1 MQIMAKGVLNNIDLG
16 EQTPNLS
23 YEGIQ
28 KFNPIQRQVPK
39 MGTLKKVL
47 SASKESESVSPYKKS
62 APKPVEIKTAK
73 PSMLPVEQVSPIT
86 TNVLEPVTRISE
98 PAAPVIQTATPSPIP
113 VASKP
118 MITEDVLSPIQTI
131 SQEDNAK
138 VRTAVKNLADRAYS
152 GEKTPL
158 YPRDVYENDI
168 RKGILEGDLSTYEDE
183 QGNLSVK
190 RNAPGLMVG
199 VWEGQKLISEN
210 IKQAANY
217 YVASQ
222 DEKIK
227 ILEEERMISSMQPMQ
242 ETSTGSEIGQ
252 IGGNIVGQVLLA
264 QAPRLIPYVGPLLGS
279 AISSTYMGAM
289 QAYNSEKE
297 AYNLARDNN
306 LNEFEAYDVAEKGR
320 STYYATGVAENFV
333 SALVGARVGSAF
345 KATASGA
352 SKGFGEAV
360 KRFAKTTGTK
370 SLEVGLD
377 SSVAAIASAIRDA
390 KTEETT
396 GEDLDI
402 LDRALENAKMEAY
415 AGGAMAV
422 LGSAYGA
429 GSKAVP
435 KWLKSQ
441 AINMAS
447 TMEEPTLVN
456 TVDNMKREGQLDQ
469 AQADQLLLD
478 IKNWNTTTESNIDV
492 PAEKAG
498 VINGLTTK
506 KQGLIDKLKTADESS
521 VPAIQAEVASI
532 DTQIAEARNNP
543 DLLAGEVDDLTGETL
558 IPKET
563 TIQAELPIV
572 EVDKIIKQKAKEST
586 EDVAN
591 AASLVFKDAGYHV
604 GELPGKSDYLQPG
617 YYGEQ
622 PYTGYYFVSNPS
634 QVVGRDSRFGKP
646 GEFRIVDFSKYNMY
660 KPGTEE
666 YWETKS
672 YLKKF
677 VQDSDNFDKAY
688 EDFIKNLKLSP
699 VLKRAINDYN
709 TPKQINSEL
718 YKLEK
723 ALETVK
729 SNREFEQINNRI
741 EELDNQLRELKGKDS
756 FKENL
761 KEELDSYN
769 KKGWDKNQYGDESK
783 ERFETIILKML
794 GYEGVD
800 VRGLKE
806 EKGTGSPDRFSE
818 GSVIFDLKPETV
830 ETLPGAYEKAKLS
843 GSNPDLVN
851 KLETI
856 IKPKE
861 DATQTTQEQ
870 QQGGIPE
877 GNVSQRQRAEGE
889 QDQAT
894 NEPDNRNRPV
904 TGETQQEVTRP
915 EVFSTQEQKNVFEK
929 MRDAAEKQYAKNAED
944 SRGATQKA
952 INILKNSDFYKKLDK
967 NDREPYIAEATKYFS
982 GISQTAPAV
991 TKVLGTMQPNK
1002 ITVNEMTALKRLLR
1016 FGEKSANTAFDF
1028 AKNKRIEISQ
1038 GLKQLET
1045 RGKIG
1050 AKQFTSIL
1058 AKYDK
1063 VNLKNPESIDRFVTY
1078 VSKVISDATFA
1089 DKLSEAQRLRGLIK
1103 RAASIKTTQANL
1115 SSVARQF
1122 ASINPLN
1129 VQDIGEYSKLASTV
1143 LEGVKSSRSTT
1154 DLVVKFNQAFSAPE
1168 IKSYTDKQKAFIETE
1183 AKNKKLADY
1192 QYLVDS
1198 GVLSGE
1204 MSLDEMDTLIND
1216 IESEVETAPLKD
1228 KERYVKAYV
1237 KERFDTLIA
1246 FAKDL
1251 LDKGQDEFGVISDKK
1266 ISDADKKSVSQV
1278 LGIDITRLPLSDAYR
1293 VIESLDNFITNGETY
1308 GLDDILGRYEGNIK
1322 GDKLGQTFKK
1332 ARPLSLFGSKDIGT
1346 FVAKQIE
1353 TLPMVIYKMFR
1364 TDVATAKFLRESG
1377 IQSLFN
1383 NKNTAK
1389 LKANTMLNNFI
1400 KQFEGKK
1407 ANGTD
1412 YNDAQNTVEQGIL
1425 SFLRRNKGGS
1435 PAEVQALFETRKGLI
1450 QQGIDNLFSSGV
1462 DEDINK
1468 AELYQKVFDKVA
1480 KESNNITEVENNVDA
1495 VNKEVVDYWTNRWAE
1510 NYEDLRGVS
1519 KSIYRQELD
1528 QDKAYNPDSYRKISK
1543 EQTQEDIDNYDPFN
1557 NSGFSFNYEGNIPKK
1572 MNGTLIKQKGIET
1585 MPEGKYLDL
1594 NFVSNSYKAMQS
1606 ALTDIYTAKDVR
1618 TVKSMLD
1625 SDGLKKVINSK
1636 DLAVL
1641 KEKVA
1646 LYVKRSRNMD
1656 AIDYDELS
1664 KLSKRLSDI
1673 NRFITSAS
1681 LGSLKQPIG
1690 QTFPLAIKT
1699 LIGAGR
1705 FDLADAAS
1713 ITANIYLGIDSP
1725 VNRFL
1730 NESGYGISV
1739 RGIES
1744 VANLQELSTLLSKT
1758 GGNIEKIG
1766 DLLNK
1771 RNDRVLKLLLSNP
1784 DAIIARASWLSYYKA
1799 ELKAKGKDISNID
1812 WDTHEIDTEAA
1823 DIAQVNVDTQQNVS
1837 DADMQGKFM
1846 GSRKSA
1852 TALMRNIVM
1861 PFSGFIMN
1869 SKAKMQADANTLIS
1883 KVATSQEKLKAF
1895 RSMTGQFAEIAFY
1908 SVISSGATLAV
1919 KIAISEVFGG
1929 EESEREREKRAITM
1943 KKSLYTNL
1951 VDDGLSPL
1959 PPMANNAIN
1968 AGVNGILD
1976 YFNADEP
1983 EETKIRLYQGTNK
1996 STLENMTESA
2006 GMLGI
2011 GARKAIDF
2019 GTSLSYATKG
2029 EVKSNFAGKE
2039 SIKYLSPEEKEMA
2052 AIGAVMQFLYLSRL
2066 VPIAEFG
2073 SMANNINRLV
2083 EKRALTEKQQDIK
2096 DLVGELAAETDGTK
2110 VDGKSVSDAISRAA
2124 NFKDPEQRAR
2134 YILGLR
2140 DKYGADVIEKMYP
2153 LLEESKILNAGTAAN
2168 MRAIL
2173 DKKPE
2178 EIKFSRLFSYTKQ
2191 DARVQKLLE
2200 LRNSYPNKQDFYDN
2214 LKWAF
2219 QFNILNE
2226 EGLSLLYDKLETI
2239 KDFTDEEF
2247 DMLVASVEE

>member
-1 MQIMAKGVLNNIDLG
+1 MAKGVLNNIDLG

-86 TNVLEPVTRISE
+86 TNVLEPVTRINE
-98 PAAPVIQTATPSPIP
+98 TAAPAIQTSIPAPAP

-118 MITEDVLSPIQTI
+118 IVTEDVLSPIQTI
-131 SQEDNAK
+131 SQEDNTK

-152 GEKTPL
+152 GDKTPL

-199 VWEGQKLISEN
+199 VWEGQKSVAEN
-210 IKQAANY
+210 MRKASKY
-217 YVASQ
+217 YTASPE
-222 DEKIK
+222 EKSK
-227 ILEEERMISSMQPMQ
+227 LLEEERMVDAMQPMQ
-242 ETSTGSEIGQ
+242 ETSTGSQIGQ
-252 IGGNIVGQVLLA
+252 VSGNIIGQVVLG
-264 QAPRLIPYVGPLLGS
+264 QAPRLIPYIGPLVGS
-279 AISSTYMGAM
+279 AISATYMGAM
-289 QAYNSEKE
+289 QAYDSEKE
-297 AYNLARDNN
+297 AYNLARDSG
-306 LNEFEAYDVAEKGR
+306 LDEFDAYDVAEKGR
-320 STYYATGVAENFV
+320 GTYYTTGVAENFV

-360 KRFAKTTGTK
+360 KRFAATTGNK

-377 SSVAAIASAIRDA
+377 ASVAAIASAVRDL

-396 GEDLDI
+396 GQDLAVI
-402 LDRALENAKMEAY
+402 DRALENAKMEAY

-441 AINMAS
+441 SLNMAS
-447 TMEEPTLVN
+447 TMEQPTLIN
-456 TVDNMKREGQLDQ
+456 TVDNMKRDGQLDQ
-469 AQADQLLLD
+469 AQADQLLQD
-478 IKNWNTTTESNIDV
+478 VQNWNTTTESNIDV

-506 KQGLIDKLKTADESS
+506 KQGLLDKLKTADESS
-521 VPAIQAEVASI
+521 APAIQAEIATI

-543 DLLAGEVDDLTGETL
+543 DLLAGEVDDLTG
-558 IPKET
+558 
-563 TIQAELPIV
+563 
-572 EVDKIIKQKAKEST
+572 
-586 EDVAN
+586 
-591 AASLVFKDAGYHV
+591 
-604 GELPGKSDYLQPG
+604 QP
-617 YYGEQ
+617 
-622 PYTGYYFVSNPS
+622 
-634 QVVGRDSRFGKP
+634 
-646 GEFRIVDFSKYNMY
+646 
-660 KPGTEE
+660 
-666 YWETKS
+666 
-672 YLKKF
+672 L
-677 VQDSDNFDKAY
+677 
-688 EDFIKNLKLSP
+688 
-699 VLKRAINDYN
+699 
-709 TPKQINSEL
+709 TPKIQ
-718 YKLEK
+718 
-723 ALETVK
+723 T
-729 SNREFEQINNRI
+729 
-741 EELDNQLRELKGKDS
+741 
-756 FKENL
+756 
-761 KEELDSYN
+761 
-769 KKGWDKNQYGDESK
+769 
-783 ERFETIILKML
+783 
-794 GYEGVD
+794 
-800 VRGLKE
+800 
-806 EKGTGSPDRFSE
+806 
-818 GSVIFDLKPETV
+818 
-830 ETLPGAYEKAKLS
+830 
-843 GSNPDLVN
+843 
-851 KLETI
+851 
-856 IKPKE
+856 
-861 DATQTTQEQ
+861 DATTTTQEQ
-870 QQGGIPE
+870 QQE
-877 GNVSQRQRAEGE
+877 GAAVSNISQYQGAES
-889 QDQAT
+889 QQAQTT
-894 NEPDNRNRPV
+894 NEADNSNRV
-904 TGETQQEVTRP
+904 ISSETQQEITRP
-915 EVFSTQEQKNVFEK
+915 EVFSTQDQKNVFEK

-982 GISQTAPAV
+982 GLSEKAPAV

-1028 AKNKRIEISQ
+1028 AKNKRIEISK

-1058 AKYDK
+1058 SKYDK

-1078 VSKVISDATFA
+1078 VSKVISDATFV

-1115 SSVARQF
+1115 SSVAKQF

-1204 MSLDEMDTLIND
+1204 MSLDEMDALIND

-1237 KERFDTLIA
+1237 KERFDSLIA

-1251 LDKGQDEFGVISDKK
+1251 LDKGQDDFGVISDKK
-1266 ISDADKKSVSQV
+1266 ISDTDKKAVSQV

-1322 GDKLGQTFKK
+1322 GDKIGQTTKK

-1353 TLPMVIYKMFR
+1353 TLPMVVYKMFR

-1389 LKANTMLNNFI
+1389 LKANTMLNNFV

-1425 SFLRRNKGGS
+1425 AFLRRNKGGS
-1435 PAEVQALFETRKGLI
+1435 PREVQALFETRKGLI
-1450 QQGIDNLFSSGV
+1450 QQGIDNLVSSGV
-1462 DEDINK
+1462 DEDVKK
-1468 AELYQKVFDKVA
+1468 AELYQQVFNKVA
-1480 KESNNITEVENNVDA
+1480 KESKNISDVEANVDD
-1495 VNKEVVDYWTNRWAE
+1495 VNKQVVDYWTERWAE

-1528 QDKAYNPDSYRKISK
+1528 QDKGYNPDSYRNISK
-1543 EQTQEDIDNYDPFN
+1543 EDTQVDIDNYDPFN

-1572 MNGTLIKQKGIET
+1572 MNGTLIKQKGIEI
-1585 MPEGKYLDL
+1585 MPGGKYLDL
-1594 NFVSNSYKAMQS
+1594 NFVSNSYKSMQS

-1664 KLSKRLSDI
+1664 KLSKRLANI

-1705 FDLADAAS
+1705 FDLGDAVS
-1713 ITANIYLGIDSP
+1713 ITASIYSGVDSP

-1771 RNDRVLKLLLSNP
+1771 RNDRVLRLLLSNP
-1784 DAIIARASWLSYYKA
+1784 DAIIARASWLSYYKNA
-1799 ELKAKGKDISNID
+1799 LKAKGKDISNID

-1846 GSRKSA
+1846 GSKKSA
-1852 TALMRNIVM
+1852 TSLARNILM

-1883 KVATSQEKLKAF
+1883 KVATSQDKVKAF
-1895 RSMTGQFAEIAFY
+1895 RSMTGQFAEIGLY
-1908 SVISSGATLAV
+1908 SLITSMATQGIKVAV
-1919 KIAISEVFGG
+1919 SEIFGG

-1959 PPMANNAIN
+1959 PPMANVPIN
-1968 AGVNGILD
+1968 ALLNSIYE
-1976 YFNADEP
+1976 YFNPNEP
-1983 EETKIRLYQGTNK
+1983 EETKIRLYEGTNK
-1996 STLENMTESA
+1996 SILENMTESA

-2039 SIKYLSPEEKEMA
+2039 SIKYLSPEEREMA

-2110 VDGKSVSDAISRAA
+2110 VDGKSISDAVSRAA

-2134 YILGLR
+2134 YILGLQE
-2140 DKYGADVIEKMYP
+2140 KYGADAVEKMYP
-2153 LLEESKILNAGTAAN
+2153 LLEESKILNGATAAN
-2168 MRAIL
+2168 MAAIM
-2173 DKKPE
+2173 DGSPE
-2178 EIKFSRLFSYTKQ
+2178 LIKFSRLFSYTKQ
-2191 DARVQKLLE
+2191 DARVQRLLE
-2200 LRNSYPNKQDFYDN
+2200 LRMSYPNKQDFYDN

-2226 EGLSLLYDKLETI
+2226 EGLVSLADKLETI

>member
-1 MQIMAKGVLNNIDLG
+1 MAKGVLNNIDLG
-16 EQTPNLS
+16 EQTPNIS

-86 TNVLEPVTRISE
+86 TNVLEPVTRMSE
-98 PAAPVIQTATPSPIP
+98 PAAPPIKTATPAPVP
-113 VASKP
+113 VAKKP
-118 MITEDVLSPIQTI
+118 IVTEDVLSPIQTI

-199 VWEGQKLISEN
+199 VWEGQKSVAEGIRNAS
-210 IKQAANY
+210 KY
-217 YVASQ
+217 YTASPE
-222 DEKIK
+222 EKTK
-227 ILEEERMISSMQPMQ
+227 MLEEDRMVQGMQPI
-242 ETSTGSEIGQ
+242 EEASTGTQIGQ
-252 IGGNIVGQVLLA
+252 TAGNIVGQVVLG
-264 QAPRLIPYVGPLLGS
+264 QAPRLIPFIGPLVGS
-279 AISSTYMGAM
+279 AISATYMGAM
-289 QAYNSEKE
+289 QAYDSEKE
-297 AYNLARDNN
+297 AYNLARDSG
-306 LNEFEAYDVAEKGR
+306 LNEFDAYDVAEKGR
-320 STYYATGVAENFV
+320 NTYYTTGVAENFV

-360 KRFAKTTGTK
+360 KRFAATTGNK

-377 SSVAAIASAIRDA
+377 ASVAAIASAVRDL

-396 GEDLDI
+396 GQDLAVI
-402 LDRALENAKMEAY
+402 DRALENAKMEAY

-441 AINMAS
+441 ALNMAS
-447 TMEEPTLVN
+447 TMEQPTFINV
-456 TVDNMKREGQLDQ
+456 VDNMKRDGELDQ
-469 AQADQLLLD
+469 AQADQLLQD
-478 IKNWNTTTESNIDV
+478 VQNWNTTIEANIDV
-492 PAEKAG
+492 PAEKSG
-498 VINGLTTK
+498 VINGLITK
-506 KQGLIDKLKTADESS
+506 KQALLENFKTADASS
-521 VPAIQAEVASI
+521 RPAIQSALESVES
-532 DTQIAEARNNP
+532 QIAEARNNP
-543 DLLAGEVDDLTGETL
+543 DLLAGEVDDLTGQPLT
-558 IPKET
+558 PQ
-563 TIQAELPIV
+563 IQ
-572 EVDKIIKQKAKEST
+572 T
-586 EDVAN
+586 
-591 AASLVFKDAGYHV
+591 
-604 GELPGKSDYLQPG
+604 
-617 YYGEQ
+617 
-622 PYTGYYFVSNPS
+622 
-634 QVVGRDSRFGKP
+634 
-646 GEFRIVDFSKYNMY
+646 
-660 KPGTEE
+660 
-666 YWETKS
+666 
-672 YLKKF
+672 
-677 VQDSDNFDKAY
+677 
-688 EDFIKNLKLSP
+688 
-699 VLKRAINDYN
+699 
-709 TPKQINSEL
+709 
-718 YKLEK
+718 
-723 ALETVK
+723 
-729 SNREFEQINNRI
+729 
-741 EELDNQLRELKGKDS
+741 
-756 FKENL
+756 
-761 KEELDSYN
+761 
-769 KKGWDKNQYGDESK
+769 
-783 ERFETIILKML
+783 
-794 GYEGVD
+794 
-800 VRGLKE
+800 
-806 EKGTGSPDRFSE
+806 
-818 GSVIFDLKPETV
+818 
-830 ETLPGAYEKAKLS
+830 
-843 GSNPDLVN
+843 
-851 KLETI
+851 
-856 IKPKE
+856 
-861 DATQTTQEQ
+861 DATTTTQEQ
-870 QQGGIPE
+870 QQEGGTESNI
-877 GNVSQRQRAEGE
+877 SQRQGTESE

-894 NEPDNRNRPV
+894 NESDNRNRPV
-904 TGETQQEVTRP
+904 IGETQQEVIP
-915 EVFSTQEQKNVFEK
+915 ELFNTTEGQRVFEE
-929 MRDAAEKQYAKNAED
+929 MRGIVSKTNFRQGNKKIAKKNAE
-944 SRGATQKA
+944 S
-952 INILKNSDFYKKLDK
+952 NIENYLKGTKFYENA
-967 NDREPYIAEATKYFS
+967 NDVQREQMLRDAKKYFFDTRFKS
-982 GISQTAPAV
+982 SPAV
-991 TKVLGTMQPNK
+991 TKLLVELQPNK

-1016 FGEKSANTAFDF
+1016 FGQESANTAFNF

-1115 SSVARQF
+1115 SSVAKQF

-1129 VQDIGEYSKLASTV
+1129 VQDIGEYSKLAATV
-1143 LEGVKSSRSTT
+1143 LEGVKSSRSTA

-1204 MSLDEMDTLIND
+1204 MSLDEMDALIND
-1216 IESEVETAPLKD
+1216 IEANPKEAPLKD

-1251 LDKGQDEFGVISDKK
+1251 LEKGQDEFGVMSDKK
-1266 ISDADKKSVSQV
+1266 ISDADKKSVSEV

-1293 VIESLDNFITNGETY
+1293 VIESLDNFIANGETY

-1364 TDVATAKFLRESG
+1364 TDVGTAKFLRESG
-1377 IQSLFN
+1377 LQSLFN

-1389 LKANTMLNNFI
+1389 LKANTMLNDFI

-1407 ANGTD
+1407 ANGTN

-1425 SFLRRNKGGS
+1425 AFLRRNKGGS
-1435 PAEVQALFETRKGLI
+1435 PREVQALFDTRKALI
-1450 QQGIDNLFSSGV
+1450 QQGIDNLLSSGV
-1462 DEDINK
+1462 DEDVKK
-1468 AELYQKVFDKVA
+1468 AELYQQIFDKVA
-1480 KESNNITEVENNVDA
+1480 KDSKNISDVEANVDD
-1495 VNKEVVDYWTNRWAE
+1495 VNKQVVDYWTERWAE

-1528 QDKAYNPDSYRKISK
+1528 QDKGYNPDSYRNISK
-1543 EQTQEDIDNYDPFN
+1543 EDTQVDIDNYDPFN

-1572 MNGTLIKQKGIET
+1572 MNGTLIKQKGVEA

-1594 NFVSNSYKAMQS
+1594 NFVSNSYKSMQS

-1625 SDGLKKVINSK
+1625 SDGIKKVINSK

-1664 KLSKRLSDI
+1664 KLSKRLADV

-1705 FDLADAAS
+1705 FDLGDAVS
-1713 ITANIYLGIDSP
+1713 ITASIYSGVDSP
-1725 VNRFL
+1725 VNKFL

-1771 RNDRVLKLLLSNP
+1771 RNDKVLKLLLSNP
-1784 DAIIARASWLSYYKA
+1784 DAIIARASWLSYYKNA
-1799 ELKAKGKDISNID
+1799 LKAKGKDISNID

-1846 GSRKSA
+1846 GSKKSA
-1852 TALMRNIVM
+1852 TSLARNILM

-1883 KVATSQEKLKAF
+1883 KVATSQDKVKAF
-1895 RSMTGQFAEIAFY
+1895 RSMTGQFAEIGLY
-1908 SVISSGATLAV
+1908 SLITSMATQGIKAAV
-1919 KIAISEVFGG
+1919 SEIFGG

-1959 PPMANNAIN
+1959 PPMANVPIN
-1968 AGVNGILD
+1968 ALLNSIYE
-1976 YFNADEP
+1976 YFNPNEP
-1983 EETKIRLYQGTNK
+1983 EETKIRLYEGTNK

-2083 EKRALTEKQQDIK
+2083 EKRALTEKQQVTK
-2096 DLVGELAAETDGTK
+2096 DLVGEMAAEIDATK

-2134 YILGLR
+2134 YILGLQE
-2140 DKYGADVIEKMYP
+2140 KYGAETVEKMYP
-2153 LLEESKILNAGTAAN
+2153 LLEESKILNGPTAAN
-2168 MRAIL
+2168 MAAIM
-2173 DKKPE
+2173 DGSPE
-2178 EIKFSRLFSYTKQ
+2178 LLKFSRLFSYTKQ
-2191 DARVQKLLE
+2191 DARIQRLLE
-2200 LRNSYPNKQDFYDN
+2200 LRNSYPNKQDFYNN

-2219 QFNILNE
+2219 RFKLLNE
-2226 EGLSLLYDKLETI
+2226 EGLVSLADKLETI

>member
-1 MQIMAKGVLNNIDLG
+1 MAKGVLNNIDLG
-16 EQTPNLS
+16 EQSPNVS

-28 KFNPIQRQVPK
+28 QFNPIQRQKPK

-86 TNVLEPVTRISE
+86 TNVLEPVTRMSE
-98 PAAPVIQTATPSPIP
+98 PAAPPIKTATPAPVPVVQKPI
-113 VASKP
+113 V
-118 MITEDVLSPIQTI
+118 TEDVLSPIQTI
-131 SQEDNAK
+131 SQEDNAR

-199 VWEGQKLISEN
+199 VWEGQKSVAEGIRNAS
-210 IKQAANY
+210 KY
-217 YVASQ
+217 YTASPE
-222 DEKIK
+222 EKTK
-227 ILEEERMISSMQPMQ
+227 MLEEDRMVQGMQPMQ
-242 ETSTGSEIGQ
+242 EESTGTQIGQ
-252 IGGNIVGQVLLA
+252 TAGNIVGQVVLG
-264 QAPRLIPYVGPLLGS
+264 QAPRLIPFIGPLVGS

-289 QAYNSEKE
+289 QAYDSEKE
-297 AYNLARDNN
+297 AYNLARDSG
-306 LNEFEAYDVAEKGR
+306 LNEFDAYDVAEKGR
-320 STYYATGVAENFV
+320 NTYYTTGVAENFV

-360 KRFAKTTGTK
+360 KRFAATTGNK

-377 SSVAAIASAIRDA
+377 ASVAAIASAVRDL

-396 GEDLDI
+396 GQDLAV

-429 GSKAVP
+429 SSKAVP

-441 AINMAS
+441 ALNMAS
-447 TMEEPTLVN
+447 TMEQPTFVN
-456 TVDNMKREGQLDQ
+456 AVDNLKRDGALDQ
-469 AQADQLLLD
+469 AQADQLLQD
-478 IKNWNTTTESNIDV
+478 VQNWNTTTASNIDV

-506 KQGLIDKLKTADESS
+506 KQGLLDKLKTADQSS
-521 VPAIQAEVASI
+521 APAIQAEIASI

-543 DLLAGEVDDLTGETL
+543 DLLAGEVDDLTGQPLT
-558 IPKET
+558 PQ
-563 TIQAELPIV
+563 IQA
-572 EVDKIIKQKAKEST
+572 
-586 EDVAN
+586 
-591 AASLVFKDAGYHV
+591 
-604 GELPGKSDYLQPG
+604 
-617 YYGEQ
+617 
-622 PYTGYYFVSNPS
+622 
-634 QVVGRDSRFGKP
+634 
-646 GEFRIVDFSKYNMY
+646 
-660 KPGTEE
+660 
-666 YWETKS
+666 
-672 YLKKF
+672 
-677 VQDSDNFDKAY
+677 
-688 EDFIKNLKLSP
+688 
-699 VLKRAINDYN
+699 
-709 TPKQINSEL
+709 
-718 YKLEK
+718 
-723 ALETVK
+723 
-729 SNREFEQINNRI
+729 
-741 EELDNQLRELKGKDS
+741 
-756 FKENL
+756 
-761 KEELDSYN
+761 
-769 KKGWDKNQYGDESK
+769 
-783 ERFETIILKML
+783 
-794 GYEGVD
+794 
-800 VRGLKE
+800 
-806 EKGTGSPDRFSE
+806 
-818 GSVIFDLKPETV
+818 
-830 ETLPGAYEKAKLS
+830 
-843 GSNPDLVN
+843 
-851 KLETI
+851 
-856 IKPKE
+856 
-861 DATQTTQEQ
+861 DATTTTQEQ
-870 QQGGIPE
+870 QQEGGTESNI
-877 GNVSQRQRAEGE
+877 SQRQGAEGQ

-894 NEPDNRNRPV
+894 NEADNRNRPV
-904 TGETQQEVTRP
+904 ISETQQEVTRP
-915 EVFSTQEQKNVFEK
+915 EIFSTQEQKNVFEK
-929 MRDAAEKQYAKNAED
+929 MRNAAEKQYAKNEAD

-952 INILKNSDFYKKLDK
+952 INILKNSQFYKNLDG
-967 NDREPYIAEATKYFS
+967 NDREAYIREATKYFAGS
-982 GISQTAPAV
+982 LKAAPAV

-1016 FGEKSANTAFDF
+1016 FGQQSANTAFDF
-1028 AKNKRIEISQ
+1028 AKNKRIEISK

-1089 DKLSEAQRLRGLIK
+1089 DKLSEAQRLRALIK

-1115 SSVARQF
+1115 SSVAKQF

-1204 MSLDEMDTLIND
+1204 MSLDEMDALIND
-1216 IESEVETAPLKD
+1216 IESEAETAPLKD

-1251 LDKGQDEFGVISDKK
+1251 LEKGQDEFGVISDKN
-1266 ISDADKKSVSQV
+1266 ISDTDKKAVSQV

-1322 GDKLGQTFKK
+1322 GDKLGQNTKK

-1377 IQSLFN
+1377 LQSLFN

-1389 LKANTMLNNFI
+1389 LKANTMLNDFV

-1425 SFLRRNKGGS
+1425 AFLRRNKGGS
-1435 PAEVQALFETRKGLI
+1435 PREVQALFETRKALI
-1450 QQGIDNLFSSGV
+1450 QQGIDNLLSSGV
-1462 DEDINK
+1462 DEDVKK
-1468 AELYQKVFDKVA
+1468 AELYQQVFDKVA
-1480 KESNNITEVENNVDA
+1480 KESNNISEVENNTDA

-1557 NSGFSFNYEGNIPKK
+1557 NSGFSFSYEGNIPKK
-1572 MNGTLIKQKGIET
+1572 MNGTLIKQKGVEA

-1625 SDGLKKVINSK
+1625 SDGIKKVINSK

-1641 KEKVA
+1641 KDKVA

-1664 KLSKRLSDI
+1664 KLSKRLADI

-1705 FDLADAAS
+1705 FDLGDAAS

-1744 VANLQELSTLLSKT
+1744 VASLQELSTLLSKT

-1771 RNDRVLKLLLSNP
+1771 RNDKVLKLLLSNP
-1784 DAIIARASWLSYYKA
+1784 DAIIARASWLSYYKSA
-1799 ELKAKGKDISNID
+1799 LKAKGVDINNIN
-1812 WDTHEIDTEAA
+1812 WDTHEIDTDAA
-1823 DIAQVNVDTQQNVS
+1823 DVAQVNVDTQQNVS

-1846 GSRKSA
+1846 GSKKSA

-1883 KVATSQEKLKAF
+1883 KVATSQDKVKAF

-1919 KIAISEVFGG
+1919 KTAISEIFGG

-1951 VDDGLSPL
+1951 IDDGLSPL

-1968 AGVNGILD
+1968 SGVNTILD
-1976 YFNADEP
+1976 YFNPDEP
-1983 EETKIRLYQGTNK
+1983 EETKIRLYEGTNK
-1996 STLENMTESA
+1996 TTLENMTESA

-2066 VPIAEFG
+2066 VPVAEFG

-2083 EKRALTEKQQDIK
+2083 EKRALTEKQQTVK
-2096 DLVGELAAETDGTK
+2096 DLVGEVAASIDATK
-2110 VDGKSVSDAISRAA
+2110 VDGKSISDAVSRAA

-2134 YILGLR
+2134 YILGLQE
-2140 DKYGADVIEKMYP
+2140 KYGADAVEKMYP
-2153 LLEESKILNAGTAAN
+2153 LLEESKILNGPTAAN
-2168 MRAIL
+2168 MAAII
-2173 DKKPE
+2173 DGSPE
-2178 EIKFSRLFSYTKQ
+2178 LLKFSRLFSYTKQ
-2191 DARVQKLLE
+2191 DARVQRLLE
-2200 LRNSYPNKQDFYDN
+2200 LRMSYPNKQDFYNN

-2219 QFNILNE
+2219 QFKILNE
-2226 EGLSLLYDKLETI
+2226 EGLVSLADKLETI

>member
-1 MQIMAKGVLNNIDLG
+1 MAKGVLNNIDLG

-98 PAAPVIQTATPSPIP
+98 PASPVIQTATPSPIP

-199 VWEGQKLISEN
+199 VWEGQKLISDN
-210 IKQAANY
+210 IKKAYNY
-217 YVASQ
+217 YKADAS
-222 DEKIK
+222 EKVK
-227 ILEEERMISSMQPMQ
+227 ILEEERMIDAMQPMQ

-252 IGGNIVGQVLLA
+252 VGGNIVGQVLLA
-264 QAPRLIPYVGPLLGS
+264 QAPRLIPYVGPLLGAS
-279 AISSTYMGAM
+279 ISSTYMGAM

-320 STYYATGVAENFV
+320 GTYYATGVAENFV
-333 SALVGARVGSAF
+333 SAIVTARVGSAF

-352 SKGFGEAV
+352 SKGFSEAV

-377 SSVAAIASAIRDA
+377 ASVAAIASAIRDA

-456 TVDNMKREGQLDQ
+456 TIDNMKRDGQLDQ

-543 DLLAGEVDDLTGETL
+543 DLLAGEVDDLTG
-558 IPKET
+558 
-563 TIQAELPIV
+563 
-572 EVDKIIKQKAKEST
+572 
-586 EDVAN
+586 
-591 AASLVFKDAGYHV
+591 
-604 GELPGKSDYLQPG
+604 QP
-617 YYGEQ
+617 
-622 PYTGYYFVSNPS
+622 
-634 QVVGRDSRFGKP
+634 
-646 GEFRIVDFSKYNMY
+646 
-660 KPGTEE
+660 
-666 YWETKS
+666 
-672 YLKKF
+672 L
-677 VQDSDNFDKAY
+677 
-688 EDFIKNLKLSP
+688 
-699 VLKRAINDYN
+699 
-709 TPKQINSEL
+709 TPKIQ
-718 YKLEK
+718 
-723 ALETVK
+723 T
-729 SNREFEQINNRI
+729 
-741 EELDNQLRELKGKDS
+741 
-756 FKENL
+756 
-761 KEELDSYN
+761 
-769 KKGWDKNQYGDESK
+769 
-783 ERFETIILKML
+783 
-794 GYEGVD
+794 
-800 VRGLKE
+800 
-806 EKGTGSPDRFSE
+806 
-818 GSVIFDLKPETV
+818 
-830 ETLPGAYEKAKLS
+830 
-843 GSNPDLVN
+843 
-851 KLETI
+851 
-856 IKPKE
+856 

-870 QQGGIPE
+870 QQE
-877 GNVSQRQRAEGE
+877 GTAVSNIGQYQGTESQ

-894 NEPDNRNRPV
+894 NEPDNRNRLV
-904 TGETQQEVTRP
+904 TGETKQEVTRP
-915 EVFSTQEQKNVFEK
+915 EVFSTQDQKNVFEK

-982 GISQTAPAV
+982 GVSQTAPAV

-1028 AKNKRIEISQ
+1028 AKNKRIEISK

-1058 AKYDK
+1058 SKYDK

-1078 VSKVISDATFA
+1078 VSKVISDATFV

-1216 IESEVETAPLKD
+1216 IESEVETVPLKD

-1364 TDVATAKFLRESG
+1364 TDIATAKFLRESG

-1606 ALTDIYTAKDVR
+1606 ALIDIYTAKDVR

-1713 ITANIYLGIDSP
+1713 ITASIYSGVNSP

-1784 DAIIARASWLSYYKA
+1784 DAIIARASWLSYYKS

-1883 KVATSQEKLKAF
+1883 KVATGQEKLKAF
-1895 RSMTGQFAEIAFY
+1895 RSMTGQFAEIGLY
-1908 SVISSGATLAV
+1908 SLIASMATQGIKAAV
-1919 KIAISEVFGG
+1919 SEVFGG
-1929 EESEREREKRAITM
+1929 EESEREREKRDITM

-1959 PPMANNAIN
+1959 PPMANVPIN
-1968 AGVNGILD
+1968 ALLNSIYE
-1976 YFNADEP
+1976 YFNPNEP
-1983 EETKIRLYQGTNK
+1983 EETKIRLYDGTNK

-2110 VDGKSVSDAISRAA
+2110 IDGKSISDAVSRAA

-2134 YILGLR
+2134 YILGLQE
-2140 DKYGADVIEKMYP
+2140 KYGAETVEKMYP
-2153 LLEESKILNAGTAAN
+2153 LLEESKILNGPTAAN
-2168 MRAIL
+2168 MAAIM
-2173 DKKPE
+2173 DGSPE
-2178 EIKFSRLFSYTKQ
+2178 LIKFSRLFSYTKQ

-2226 EGLSLLYDKLETI
+2226 EGLVSLADKLETI

>member
-1 MQIMAKGVLNNIDLG
+1 MAKGVLNNIDLG

-199 VWEGQKLISEN
+199 VWEGQKSVSDN
-210 IKQAANY
+210 IKKAYNY
-217 YVASQ
+217 YKADAS
-222 DEKIK
+222 EKVK
-227 ILEEERMISSMQPMQ
+227 ILEEERMIDAMQPMQ

-252 IGGNIVGQVLLA
+252 VGGNIVGQVLLA

-429 GSKAVP
+429 GSKAIP

-456 TVDNMKREGQLDQ
+456 TIDNMKRDGQLDQ

-478 IKNWNTTTESNIDV
+478 VKNWNTTTESNIDV
-492 PAEKAG
+492 PSEKAG

-543 DLLAGEVDDLTGETL
+543 DLLAGEVDDLTG
-558 IPKET
+558 
-563 TIQAELPIV
+563 
-572 EVDKIIKQKAKEST
+572 
-586 EDVAN
+586 
-591 AASLVFKDAGYHV
+591 
-604 GELPGKSDYLQPG
+604 QP
-617 YYGEQ
+617 
-622 PYTGYYFVSNPS
+622 
-634 QVVGRDSRFGKP
+634 
-646 GEFRIVDFSKYNMY
+646 
-660 KPGTEE
+660 
-666 YWETKS
+666 
-672 YLKKF
+672 L
-677 VQDSDNFDKAY
+677 
-688 EDFIKNLKLSP
+688 
-699 VLKRAINDYN
+699 
-709 TPKQINSEL
+709 TPKIQ
-718 YKLEK
+718 
-723 ALETVK
+723 T
-729 SNREFEQINNRI
+729 
-741 EELDNQLRELKGKDS
+741 
-756 FKENL
+756 
-761 KEELDSYN
+761 
-769 KKGWDKNQYGDESK
+769 
-783 ERFETIILKML
+783 
-794 GYEGVD
+794 
-800 VRGLKE
+800 
-806 EKGTGSPDRFSE
+806 
-818 GSVIFDLKPETV
+818 
-830 ETLPGAYEKAKLS
+830 
-843 GSNPDLVN
+843 
-851 KLETI
+851 
-856 IKPKE
+856 

-870 QQGGIPE
+870 QQE
-877 GNVSQRQRAEGE
+877 GTAVSNIGQYQGTEG
-889 QDQAT
+889 QQNQAT
-894 NEPDNRNRPV
+894 NEADNRNRPV
-904 TGETQQEVTRP
+904 TSETQQEVTRP
-915 EVFSTQEQKNVFEK
+915 EVFSTQDQKNVFEK

-1045 RGKIG
+1045 RGKIR

-1078 VSKVISDATFA
+1078 VSKVISDATFV

-1237 KERFDTLIA
+1237 KERFDSLIA

-1364 TDVATAKFLRESG
+1364 TDIATAKFLRESG

-1412 YNDAQNTVEQGIL
+1412 YNDAQNTIEQGIL

-1572 MNGTLIKQKGIET
+1572 MNGTLIKQKGVET

-1594 NFVSNSYKAMQS
+1594 NFVSNSYKSMQS

-1646 LYVKRSRNMD
+1646 LYVKRSRNMA

-1713 ITANIYLGIDSP
+1713 ITASVYSGVDSP

-1766 DLLNK
+1766 YLLNK

-1852 TALMRNIVM
+1852 TALMKNIVM

-1883 KVATSQEKLKAF
+1883 KVATGQEKLKAF
-1895 RSMTGQFAEIAFY
+1895 RSMTGQFAEIGLY
-1908 SVISSGATLAV
+1908 SLIASMATQGIKAAV
-1919 KIAISEVFGG
+1919 SEVFGG
-1929 EESEREREKRAITM
+1929 EESEREREKRDITM

-1959 PPMANNAIN
+1959 PPMANVPIN
-1968 AGVNGILD
+1968 ALLNSIYE
-1976 YFNADEP
+1976 YFNPNEP
-1983 EETKIRLYQGTNK
+1983 EETKIRLYEGANK
-1996 STLENMTESA
+1996 STIENMTESA

-2096 DLVGELAAETDGTK
+2096 DLVGEVAASIDATK
-2110 VDGKSVSDAISRAA
+2110 IDGKSISDAVSRAA

-2173 DKKPE
+2173 DANPE

-2191 DARVQKLLE
+2191 DARVQKLLQ
-2200 LRNSYPNKQDFYDN
+2200 LRNSYPNKQEFYDN

-2219 QFNILNE
+2219 KFNILNE

>member
-1 MQIMAKGVLNNIDLG
+1 MAKGVLSNIDLG
-16 EQTPNLS
+16 EQTPSVS

-28 KFNPIQRQVPK
+28 NFNPIQRQVPK

-47 SASKESESVSPYKKS
+47 SASKESESVSPYKKA
-62 APKPVEIKTAK
+62 APKPIEIKTAK

-86 TNVLEPVTRISE
+86 TNVLEPVIRVNET
-98 PAAPVIQTATPSPIP
+98 AAPAIKTATPSPAP

-118 MITEDVLSPIQTI
+118 MVTEDVLSPIKTI
-131 SQEDNAK
+131 SQEDNAR

-168 RKGILEGDLSTYEDE
+168 RKGILEGELSTFEDE

-199 VWEGQKLISEN
+199 IWEGQKMVAEN
-210 IKQAANY
+210 IKKAYNY
-217 YVASQ
+217 YKADAS
-222 DEKIK
+222 EKAK
-227 ILEEERMISSMQPMQ
+227 ILEEERMIDAMQPMQ
-242 ETSTGSEIGQ
+242 ETSTGSQIGQ
-252 IGGNIVGQVLLA
+252 VGGNIAGQILLA

-289 QAYNSEKE
+289 QAYDSEKE
-297 AYNLARDNN
+297 AYNLARDSG
-306 LNEFEAYDVAEKGR
+306 LEEYDAYDVAEKGR
-320 STYYATGVAENFV
+320 GTYYRTGVAENFV

-360 KRFAKTTGTK
+360 KRFAATTGNK

-396 GEDLDI
+396 GQDLAI

-422 LGSAYGA
+422 LGSAYGV

-447 TMEEPTLVN
+447 TMEEPALIN
-456 TVDNMKREGQLDQ
+456 MVDDMKRNGEIEQ

-478 IKNWNTTTESNIDV
+478 VKNWNTITESNIDV

-506 KQGLIDKLKTADESS
+506 KQGLADKLKTADESS
-521 VPAIQAEVASI
+521 VPAIQAEIAAVDA
-532 DTQIAEARNNP
+532 QIAEARSNP

-558 IPKET
+558 
-563 TIQAELPIV
+563 
-572 EVDKIIKQKAKEST
+572 
-586 EDVAN
+586 
-591 AASLVFKDAGYHV
+591 
-604 GELPGKSDYLQPG
+604 
-617 YYGEQ
+617 
-622 PYTGYYFVSNPS
+622 
-634 QVVGRDSRFGKP
+634 
-646 GEFRIVDFSKYNMY
+646 
-660 KPGTEE
+660 
-666 YWETKS
+666 
-672 YLKKF
+672 
-677 VQDSDNFDKAY
+677 
-688 EDFIKNLKLSP
+688 
-699 VLKRAINDYN
+699 
-709 TPKQINSEL
+709 TPKIQI
-718 YKLEK
+718 
-723 ALETVK
+723 
-729 SNREFEQINNRI
+729 
-741 EELDNQLRELKGKDS
+741 
-756 FKENL
+756 
-761 KEELDSYN
+761 
-769 KKGWDKNQYGDESK
+769 
-783 ERFETIILKML
+783 
-794 GYEGVD
+794 
-800 VRGLKE
+800 
-806 EKGTGSPDRFSE
+806 
-818 GSVIFDLKPETV
+818 
-830 ETLPGAYEKAKLS
+830 
-843 GSNPDLVN
+843 
-851 KLETI
+851 
-856 IKPKE
+856 
-861 DATQTTQEQ
+861 DATQATKEQ
-870 QQGGIPE
+870 QQEGIPE
-877 GNVSQRQRAEGE
+877 SDVSQRQRVEGE
-889 QDQAT
+889 QKQAPD
-894 NEPDNRNRPV
+894 EADNRNRPI
-904 TGETQQEVTRP
+904 GSETQQEVTRP
-915 EVFSTQEQKNVFEK
+915 EVFSTQDQKNIFEK

-982 GISQTAPAV
+982 GISKTAPAV

-1016 FGEKSANTAFDF
+1016 FGQQSANTAFDF

-1058 AKYDK
+1058 SKYDK

-1078 VSKVISDATFA
+1078 VSKTISDATFS

-1115 SSVARQF
+1115 SSAAKQF

-1129 VQDIGEYSKLASTV
+1129 VQDIGEYSKLAATV
-1143 LEGVKSSRSTT
+1143 LEGVKSSRSTA

-1168 IKSYTDKQKAFIETE
+1168 IKSYTDKQKVFIETE

-1204 MSLDEMDTLIND
+1204 MSLDEIDTLIND
-1216 IESEVETAPLKD
+1216 IESGAEKTPLKD

-1251 LDKGQDEFGVISDKK
+1251 LEKGQDEFGVISDKK

-1278 LGIDITRLPLSDAYR
+1278 LGIDVTRLPLSDAYR

-1322 GDKLGQTFKK
+1322 GDKLGNTFKK

-1346 FVAKQIE
+1346 FVARQVE

-1377 IQSLFN
+1377 LQSLFN
-1383 NKNTAK
+1383 NKNASK
-1389 LKANTMLNNFI
+1389 VKSNIILNDFV

-1407 ANGTD
+1407 ANGKD
-1412 YNDAQNTVEQGIL
+1412 YNDAENTVEQGIL
-1425 SFLRRNKGGS
+1425 GFLRRNKGGS
-1435 PAEVQALFETRKGLI
+1435 PQEVQALFETRKGLI
-1450 QQGIDNLFSSGV
+1450 QQGIDNLFSSKT
-1462 DEDINK
+1462 DEDVQK

-1480 KESNNITEVENNVDA
+1480 KESNNISDVEANVDD
-1495 VNKEVVDYWTNRWAE
+1495 VNKQVVDYWTDRWAE
-1510 NYEDLRGVS
+1510 NYEDLSAVS
-1519 KSIYRQELD
+1519 KSIYRQQLD
-1528 QDKAYNPDSYRKISK
+1528 QDKAYNTDVYRNIRK
-1543 EQTQEDIDNYDPFN
+1543 EDTQKDIDDYDPFN

-1572 MNGTLIKQKGIET
+1572 MNGTLIKQKGIES

-1594 NFVSNSYKAMQS
+1594 NFVSNSHKALQS

-1636 DLAVL
+1636 DLTVL

-1664 KLSKRLSDI
+1664 KLSKRLADV

-1705 FDLADAAS
+1705 FDLGDAVS
-1713 ITANIYLGIDSP
+1713 ITASIYSGVDSP

-1739 RGIES
+1739 RGLQS
-1744 VANLQELSTLLSKT
+1744 TANLQELNTLLSKT

-1771 RNDRVLKLLLSNP
+1771 RNDKVLKLLLSNP
-1784 DAIIARASWLSYYKA
+1784 DAIVARASWLSYYKNA
-1799 ELKAKGKDISNID
+1799 LKAKGKDISNID

-1846 GSRKSA
+1846 GSKKSA
-1852 TALMRNIVM
+1852 TSLARNILM

-1883 KVATSQEKLKAF
+1883 KVATSQDKVKAF
-1895 RSMTGQFAEIAFY
+1895 RSMTGQFSEIALY
-1908 SVISSGATLAV
+1908 SLISSMATQGVKLAV
-1919 KIAISEVFGG
+1919 SEVFGE
-1929 EESEREREKRAITM
+1929 EESEREREKRGITM
-1943 KKSLYTNL
+1943 QKSLYTNL

-1968 AGVNGILD
+1968 SVVNSILD
-1976 YFNADEP
+1976 YFKPDEP
-1983 EETKIRLYQGTNK
+1983 EETKIRLYEGTNK

-2039 SIKYLSPEEKEMA
+2039 SIKYLSPEEREMA

-2083 EKRALTEKQQDIK
+2083 EKKALTEKQQNIK
-2096 DLVGELAAETDGTK
+2096 DLVGEIAATIDATK
-2110 VDGKSVSDAISRAA
+2110 VDGKSISDAISRAA

-2134 YILGLR
+2134 YILGLQE
-2140 DKYGADVIEKMYP
+2140 KYGTDVVEKMYP
-2153 LLEESKILNAGTAAN
+2153 LLEESKILNAPTAAN
-2168 MRAIL
+2168 IAAII
-2173 DKKPE
+2173 DGSPE
-2178 EIKFSRLFSYTKQ
+2178 LIKFSRLFSYTKQ
-2191 DARVQKLLE
+2191 DARVQRLLE
-2200 LRNSYPNKQDFYDN
+2200 LRNSYPNKQVFYDN

-2226 EGLSLLYDKLETI
+2226 EGLVSLSDKLQTI

>member
-16 EQTPNLS
+16 EQSPNVS

-28 KFNPIQRQVPK
+28 QFNPIQRQKPK

-86 TNVLEPVTRISE
+86 TNVLEPVTRMSE
-98 PAAPVIQTATPSPIP
+98 PAAPPIKTATPAPVPVVQKPI
-113 VASKP
+113 V
-118 MITEDVLSPIQTI
+118 TEDVLSPIQTI
-131 SQEDNAK
+131 SQEDNAR

-199 VWEGQKLISEN
+199 VWEGQKSVAEGIRNAS
-210 IKQAANY
+210 KY
-217 YVASQ
+217 YTASPE
-222 DEKIK
+222 EKTK
-227 ILEEERMISSMQPMQ
+227 MLEEDRMVQGMQPMQ
-242 ETSTGSEIGQ
+242 EESTGTQIGQ
-252 IGGNIVGQVLLA
+252 TAGNIVGQVVLG
-264 QAPRLIPYVGPLLGS
+264 QAPRLIPFIGPLVGS

-289 QAYNSEKE
+289 QAYDSEKE
-297 AYNLARDNN
+297 AYNLARDSG
-306 LNEFEAYDVAEKGR
+306 LNEFDAYDVAEKGR
-320 STYYATGVAENFV
+320 NTYYTTGVAENFV

-360 KRFAKTTGTK
+360 KRFAATTGNK

-377 SSVAAIASAIRDA
+377 ASVAAIASAVRDL

-396 GEDLDI
+396 GQDLAV

-429 GSKAVP
+429 SSKAVP

-441 AINMAS
+441 ALNMAS
-447 TMEEPTLVN
+447 TMEQPTFVN
-456 TVDNMKREGQLDQ
+456 AVDNLKRDGALDQ
-469 AQADQLLLD
+469 AQADQLLQD
-478 IKNWNTTTESNIDV
+478 VQNWNTTTASNIDV

-506 KQGLIDKLKTADESS
+506 KQGLLDKLKTADQSS
-521 VPAIQAEVASI
+521 APAIQAEIASI

-543 DLLAGEVDDLTGETL
+543 DLLAGEVDDLTGQPLT
-558 IPKET
+558 PQ
-563 TIQAELPIV
+563 IQA
-572 EVDKIIKQKAKEST
+572 
-586 EDVAN
+586 
-591 AASLVFKDAGYHV
+591 
-604 GELPGKSDYLQPG
+604 
-617 YYGEQ
+617 
-622 PYTGYYFVSNPS
+622 
-634 QVVGRDSRFGKP
+634 
-646 GEFRIVDFSKYNMY
+646 
-660 KPGTEE
+660 
-666 YWETKS
+666 
-672 YLKKF
+672 
-677 VQDSDNFDKAY
+677 
-688 EDFIKNLKLSP
+688 
-699 VLKRAINDYN
+699 
-709 TPKQINSEL
+709 
-718 YKLEK
+718 
-723 ALETVK
+723 
-729 SNREFEQINNRI
+729 
-741 EELDNQLRELKGKDS
+741 
-756 FKENL
+756 
-761 KEELDSYN
+761 
-769 KKGWDKNQYGDESK
+769 
-783 ERFETIILKML
+783 
-794 GYEGVD
+794 
-800 VRGLKE
+800 
-806 EKGTGSPDRFSE
+806 
-818 GSVIFDLKPETV
+818 
-830 ETLPGAYEKAKLS
+830 
-843 GSNPDLVN
+843 
-851 KLETI
+851 
-856 IKPKE
+856 
-861 DATQTTQEQ
+861 DATTTTQEQ
-870 QQGGIPE
+870 QQEGGTESNI
-877 GNVSQRQRAEGE
+877 SQRQGAEGQ

-894 NEPDNRNRPV
+894 NEADNRNRPV
-904 TGETQQEVTRP
+904 ISETQQEVTRP
-915 EVFSTQEQKNVFEK
+915 EIFSTQEQKNVFEK
-929 MRDAAEKQYAKNAED
+929 MRNAAEKQYAKNEAD

-952 INILKNSDFYKKLDK
+952 INILKNSQFYKNLDG
-967 NDREPYIAEATKYFS
+967 NDREAYIREATKYFAGS
-982 GISQTAPAV
+982 LKAAPAV

-1016 FGEKSANTAFDF
+1016 FGQQSANTAFDF
-1028 AKNKRIEISQ
+1028 AKNKRIEISK

-1089 DKLSEAQRLRGLIK
+1089 DKLSEAQRLRALIK

-1115 SSVARQF
+1115 SSVAKQF

-1204 MSLDEMDTLIND
+1204 MSLDEMDALIND
-1216 IESEVETAPLKD
+1216 IESEAETAPLKD

-1251 LDKGQDEFGVISDKK
+1251 LEKGQDEFGVISDKN
-1266 ISDADKKSVSQV
+1266 ISDTDKKAVSQV

-1322 GDKLGQTFKK
+1322 GDKLGQNTKK

-1377 IQSLFN
+1377 LQSLFN

-1389 LKANTMLNNFI
+1389 LKANTMLNDFV

-1425 SFLRRNKGGS
+1425 AFLRRNKGGS
-1435 PAEVQALFETRKGLI
+1435 PREVQALFETRKALI
-1450 QQGIDNLFSSGV
+1450 QQGIDNLLSSGV
-1462 DEDINK
+1462 DEDVKK
-1468 AELYQKVFDKVA
+1468 AELYQQVFDKVA
-1480 KESNNITEVENNVDA
+1480 KESNNISEVENNTDA

-1557 NSGFSFNYEGNIPKK
+1557 NSGFSFSYEGNIPKK
-1572 MNGTLIKQKGIET
+1572 MNGTLIKQKGVEA

-1625 SDGLKKVINSK
+1625 SDGIKKVINSK

-1641 KEKVA
+1641 KDKVA

-1664 KLSKRLSDI
+1664 KLSKRLADI

-1705 FDLADAAS
+1705 FDLGDAAS

-1744 VANLQELSTLLSKT
+1744 VASLQELSTLLSKT

-1771 RNDRVLKLLLSNP
+1771 RNDKVLKLLLSNP
-1784 DAIIARASWLSYYKA
+1784 DAIIARASWLSYYKSA
-1799 ELKAKGKDISNID
+1799 LKAKGVDINNIN
-1812 WDTHEIDTEAA
+1812 WDTHEIDTDAA
-1823 DIAQVNVDTQQNVS
+1823 DVAQVNVDTQQNVS

-1846 GSRKSA
+1846 GSKKSA

-1883 KVATSQEKLKAF
+1883 KVATSQDKVKAF

-1919 KIAISEVFGG
+1919 KTAISEIFGG

-1951 VDDGLSPL
+1951 IDDGLSPL

-1968 AGVNGILD
+1968 SGVNTILD
-1976 YFNADEP
+1976 YFNPDEP
-1983 EETKIRLYQGTNK
+1983 EETKIRLYEGTNK
-1996 STLENMTESA
+1996 TTLENMTESA

-2066 VPIAEFG
+2066 VPVAEFG

-2083 EKRALTEKQQDIK
+2083 EKRALTEKQQTVK
-2096 DLVGELAAETDGTK
+2096 DLVGEVAASIDATK
-2110 VDGKSVSDAISRAA
+2110 VDGKSISDAVSRAA

-2134 YILGLR
+2134 YILGLQE
-2140 DKYGADVIEKMYP
+2140 KYGADAVEKMYP
-2153 LLEESKILNAGTAAN
+2153 LLEESKILNGPTAAN
-2168 MRAIL
+2168 MAAII
-2173 DKKPE
+2173 DGSPE
-2178 EIKFSRLFSYTKQ
+2178 LLKFSRLFSYTKQ
-2191 DARVQKLLE
+2191 DARVQRLLE
-2200 LRNSYPNKQDFYDN
+2200 LRMSYPNKQDFYNN

-2219 QFNILNE
+2219 QFKILNE
-2226 EGLSLLYDKLETI
+2226 EGLVSLADKLETI

>member
-1 MQIMAKGVLNNIDLG
+1 MAKGVLNNLDLG

-62 APKPVEIKTAK
+62 PPKPVEIKTEK

-86 TNVLEPVTRISE
+86 TNILEPVTRMSK
-98 PAAPVIQTATPSPIP
+98 PAAPVIKTTTLSFKPITAKPI
-113 VASKP
+113 V
-118 MITEDVLSPIQTI
+118 TEDVLSPIKTI
-131 SQEDNAK
+131 SQENNAK
-138 VRTAVKNLADRAYS
+138 IRTAVKNLADRAYS

-168 RKGILEGDLSTYEDE
+168 RKGILEGELSTYEDE

-210 IKQAANY
+210 IKQAAKY

-222 DEKIK
+222 DEKVK
-227 ILEEERMISSMQPMQ
+227 ILEEERMISAMQPMQ

-264 QAPRLIPYVGPLLGS
+264 QAPRLIPGVGPLIG
-279 AISSTYMGAM
+279 AGISSTYMGAM

-320 STYYATGVAENFV
+320 GTYYTTGVAENFV

-377 SSVAAIASAIRDA
+377 ASVAAIASAIRDT

-441 AINMAS
+441 ALNMAS

-456 TVDNMKREGQLDQ
+456 TVDNMKRDGQLDQ
-469 AQADQLLLD
+469 AQSEQLLQD
-478 IKNWNTTTESNIDV
+478 IQNWNTTTESNIDV

-506 KQGLIDKLKTADESS
+506 KKGLIDKLKIADESS
-521 VPAIQAEVASI
+521 APAIQAEIASI

-543 DLLAGEVDDLTGETL
+543 DLLAGEIDDLTG
-558 IPKET
+558 
-563 TIQAELPIV
+563 
-572 EVDKIIKQKAKEST
+572 
-586 EDVAN
+586 
-591 AASLVFKDAGYHV
+591 
-604 GELPGKSDYLQPG
+604 QP
-617 YYGEQ
+617 
-622 PYTGYYFVSNPS
+622 
-634 QVVGRDSRFGKP
+634 
-646 GEFRIVDFSKYNMY
+646 
-660 KPGTEE
+660 
-666 YWETKS
+666 
-672 YLKKF
+672 L
-677 VQDSDNFDKAY
+677 
-688 EDFIKNLKLSP
+688 
-699 VLKRAINDYN
+699 
-709 TPKQINSEL
+709 TPKIQ
-718 YKLEK
+718 
-723 ALETVK
+723 T
-729 SNREFEQINNRI
+729 
-741 EELDNQLRELKGKDS
+741 
-756 FKENL
+756 
-761 KEELDSYN
+761 
-769 KKGWDKNQYGDESK
+769 
-783 ERFETIILKML
+783 
-794 GYEGVD
+794 
-800 VRGLKE
+800 
-806 EKGTGSPDRFSE
+806 
-818 GSVIFDLKPETV
+818 
-830 ETLPGAYEKAKLS
+830 
-843 GSNPDLVN
+843 
-851 KLETI
+851 
-856 IKPKE
+856 
-861 DATQTTQEQ
+861 DATTTTQEQ
-870 QQGGIPE
+870 QQEVGTESNIG
-877 GNVSQRQRAEGE
+877 QRQGTEG
-889 QDQAT
+889 QQNQAT
-894 NEPDNRNRPV
+894 NEADNSNRV
-904 TGETQQEVTRP
+904 ISSETQQEVIPKLFNTTEGQR
-915 EVFSTQEQKNVFEK
+915 VFEEMRGIVSK
-929 MRDAAEKQYAKNAED
+929 TNFRQGNKKIAKKSAESNIENYLKGTKFYENANDVQREQMLRDAK
-944 SRGATQKA
+944 
-952 INILKNSDFYKKLDK
+952 
-967 NDREPYIAEATKYFS
+967 KYFFD
-982 GISQTAPAV
+982 TRFKAAPAV
-991 TKVLGTMQPNK
+991 TKILVELQPNK

-1058 AKYDK
+1058 SKYDK

-1078 VSKVISDATFA
+1078 VSKVISDATFT

-1115 SSVARQF
+1115 SSVAKQF

-1143 LEGVKSSRSTT
+1143 LEGVKSSRSTSE
-1154 DLVVKFNQAFSAPE
+1154 LVVNFNQAFSAPE

-1237 KERFDTLIA
+1237 KERFDSLIA

-1251 LDKGQDEFGVISDKK
+1251 LDKGQDDFGVISDKK
-1266 ISDADKKSVSQV
+1266 ISDTDKKAVSQV

-1332 ARPLSLFGSKDIGT
+1332 ARPLSLFGSKEIGT

-1353 TLPMVIYKMFR
+1353 TLPMVVYKMFR

-1389 LKANTMLNNFI
+1389 IKANTMLNDFV

-1412 YNDAQNTVEQGIL
+1412 YNDAKNQVEQYIL
-1425 SFLRRNKGGS
+1425 GHLRRNKGGS
-1435 PAEVQALFETRKGLI
+1435 PREVQALFETRKKLF
-1450 QQGIDNLFSSGV
+1450 QQGIDNLFSSGEEV
-1462 DEDINK
+1462 DLKK
-1468 AELYQKVFDKVA
+1468 AELYQQVFDKVA
-1480 KESNNITEVENNVDA
+1480 KESNNISEVENNVDA

-1510 NYEDLRGVS
+1510 LYEDLRGVS

-1528 QDKAYNPDSYRKISK
+1528 QDKAYNTDVYRKISK
-1543 EQTQEDIDNYDPFN
+1543 EQKQEDIDNYDPFN

-1572 MNGTLIKQKGIET
+1572 MNGTLIKQKGIED
-1585 MPEGKYLDL
+1585 MPEGKYLEA
-1594 NFVSNSYKAMQS
+1594 NFISNSYKAMQS

-1625 SDGLKKVINSK
+1625 SDGIKKVINFK
-1636 DLAVL
+1636 DLTVL

-1664 KLSKRLSDI
+1664 KLSKRLADV

-1705 FDLADAAS
+1705 FDLGDAVS
-1713 ITANIYLGIDSP
+1713 ITASIYSGVNSP
-1725 VNRFL
+1725 VNKFL

-1744 VANLQELSTLLSKT
+1744 VANLQELSTLLNKT

-1771 RNDRVLKLLLSNP
+1771 RNDRVLRLLLSNP
-1784 DAIIARASWLSYYKA
+1784 DAIIARASWLSYYKT
-1799 ELKAKGKDISNID
+1799 ELKAKGVDINNID
-1812 WDTHEIDTEAA
+1812 WDTHEIDTDAA

-1852 TALMRNIVM
+1852 TALIRNIVM

-1883 KVATSQEKLKAF
+1883 KVATSQDKVKAF
-1895 RSMTGQFAEIAFY
+1895 RSMTGQFAEIGLY
-1908 SVISSGATLAV
+1908 SLITSMATQGI
-1919 KIAISEVFGG
+1919 KIAVSEIFGG

-1968 AGVNGILD
+1968 SGINAILN

-1983 EETKIRLYQGTNK
+1983 EETKIRLYEGTNK

-2039 SIKYLSPEEKEMA
+2039 SIKYLSPEEREMA

-2096 DLVGELAAETDGTK
+2096 DLVAELAAETDGAK
-2110 VDGKSVSDAISRAA
+2110 VDGKSISDAVSRAA

-2134 YILGLR
+2134 YILGLQ
-2140 DKYGADVIEKMYP
+2140 DKYGAETVEKMYP
-2153 LLEESKILNAGTAAN
+2153 LLEESKILNAPTAAN
-2168 MRAIL
+2168 MAAIM
-2173 DKKPE
+2173 DGSPE
-2178 EIKFSRLFSYTKQ
+2178 LIKFSRLFSYTKQ
-2191 DARVQKLLE
+2191 DARVQRLLE
-2200 LRNSYPNKQDFYDN
+2200 LRMSYSNKQDFYDN

-2219 QFNILNE
+2219 QFKLLNE
-2226 EGLSLLYDKLETI
+2226 EGLVSLADKLETI

>member
-16 EQTPNLS
+16 EQSPNLS
-23 YEGIQ
+23 YTGIQ
-28 KFNPIQRQVPK
+28 QLNPMQRQVPK

-86 TNVLEPVTRISE
+86 TNVLEPVTRMSE
-98 PAAPVIQTATPSPIP
+98 PAAPTIKTATPAPVP
-113 VASKP
+113 VAQKP
-118 MITEDVLSPIQTI
+118 IVTEDVLSPIQTI
-131 SQEDNAK
+131 SQEDNAR

-199 VWEGQKLISEN
+199 VWEGQKSVAEN
-210 IKQAANY
+210 MRKASKY
-217 YVASQ
+217 YMASPE
-222 DEKIK
+222 EKSK
-227 ILEEERMISSMQPMQ
+227 LLEEERMVDAMQPMQ
-242 ETSTGSEIGQ
+242 ETSTGSQIGQ
-252 IGGNIVGQVLLA
+252 VGGNIIGQVVLG
-264 QAPRLIPYVGPLLGS
+264 QAPRLIPYIGPLVGS
-279 AISSTYMGAM
+279 AISATYMGAM
-289 QAYNSEKE
+289 QAYDSEKE
-297 AYNLARDNN
+297 AYNLARDSG
-306 LNEFEAYDVAEKGR
+306 LNEFDAYDVAEKGR
-320 STYYATGVAENFV
+320 NTYYTTGVAENFV

-360 KRFAKTTGTK
+360 KRFAATTGNK

-377 SSVAAIASAIRDA
+377 ASVAAIASAVRDL

-396 GEDLDI
+396 GQDLAV

-429 GSKAVP
+429 SSKAVP

-441 AINMAS
+441 ALNMAS
-447 TMEEPTLVN
+447 TMEQPTFVN
-456 TVDNMKREGQLDQ
+456 AVDNLKRDGALDQ
-469 AQADQLLLD
+469 AQADQLLQD
-478 IKNWNTTTESNIDV
+478 VQNWNTTTASNIDV

-506 KQGLIDKLKTADESS
+506 KQGLLDKLKTADDSS
-521 VPAIQAEVASI
+521 APAIQAEIASI

-543 DLLAGEVDDLTGETL
+543 DLLAGEVDDLTGQPLT
-558 IPKET
+558 PQ
-563 TIQAELPIV
+563 IQ
-572 EVDKIIKQKAKEST
+572 T
-586 EDVAN
+586 
-591 AASLVFKDAGYHV
+591 
-604 GELPGKSDYLQPG
+604 
-617 YYGEQ
+617 
-622 PYTGYYFVSNPS
+622 
-634 QVVGRDSRFGKP
+634 
-646 GEFRIVDFSKYNMY
+646 
-660 KPGTEE
+660 
-666 YWETKS
+666 
-672 YLKKF
+672 
-677 VQDSDNFDKAY
+677 
-688 EDFIKNLKLSP
+688 
-699 VLKRAINDYN
+699 
-709 TPKQINSEL
+709 
-718 YKLEK
+718 
-723 ALETVK
+723 
-729 SNREFEQINNRI
+729 
-741 EELDNQLRELKGKDS
+741 
-756 FKENL
+756 
-761 KEELDSYN
+761 
-769 KKGWDKNQYGDESK
+769 
-783 ERFETIILKML
+783 
-794 GYEGVD
+794 
-800 VRGLKE
+800 
-806 EKGTGSPDRFSE
+806 
-818 GSVIFDLKPETV
+818 
-830 ETLPGAYEKAKLS
+830 
-843 GSNPDLVN
+843 
-851 KLETI
+851 
-856 IKPKE
+856 
-861 DATQTTQEQ
+861 DATTTTQEQ
-870 QQGGIPE
+870 QQEGGTESNI
-877 GNVSQRQRAEGE
+877 SQRQGTESE

-894 NEPDNRNRPV
+894 NEADNRNRPV
-904 TGETQQEVTRP
+904 IGETQQEVTRP
-915 EVFSTQEQKNVFEK
+915 EIFSTQEQKNVFEK
-929 MRDAAEKQYAKNAED
+929 MRNAAEKQYAKNAED

-967 NDREPYIAEATKYFS
+967 NDREPFIAEATKYFS
-982 GISQTAPAV
+982 GISKTAPAV

-1016 FGEKSANTAFDF
+1016 FGQQSANTAFDF
-1028 AKNKRIEISQ
+1028 AKNKRIEISK

-1058 AKYDK
+1058 SKYDK

-1115 SSVARQF
+1115 SSVAKQF

-1129 VQDIGEYSKLASTV
+1129 VQDIGEYSKLAATV
-1143 LEGVKSSRSTT
+1143 LEGVKSSRSTA

-1204 MSLDEMDTLIND
+1204 MSLDEMDALIND
-1216 IESEVETAPLKD
+1216 IEANPKEAPLRD

-1251 LDKGQDEFGVISDKK
+1251 LEKGQDEFGVMSDKNISDT
-1266 ISDADKKSVSQV
+1266 DKKAVSQV

-1293 VIESLDNFITNGETY
+1293 VIESLDNFIANGETY

-1322 GDKLGQTFKK
+1322 GDKLGKTFKK

-1364 TDVATAKFLRESG
+1364 TDVGTAKFLRESG
-1377 IQSLFN
+1377 LQSLFN

-1389 LKANTMLNNFI
+1389 LKANTMLNDFI

-1425 SFLRRNKGGS
+1425 AFLRRNKGGS
-1435 PAEVQALFETRKGLI
+1435 PREVQALFDTRKALI
-1450 QQGIDNLFSSGV
+1450 QQGIDNLVSSGV
-1462 DEDINK
+1462 DEDVKK
-1468 AELYQKVFDKVA
+1468 AELYQQVFDKVA
-1480 KESNNITEVENNVDA
+1480 KESNNISEVENNVDA

-1572 MNGTLIKQKGIET
+1572 MNGTLIKQKGIES

-1594 NFVSNSYKAMQS
+1594 NFVSNSYKSMQS

-1625 SDGLKKVINSK
+1625 SDGIKKVINSK

-1664 KLSKRLSDI
+1664 KLSKRLADV

-1713 ITANIYLGIDSP
+1713 ITASMYSGVDSP

-1744 VANLQELSTLLSKT
+1744 VASLQELSTLLSKN

-1771 RNDRVLKLLLSNP
+1771 RNDKVLKLLLSNP
-1784 DAIIARASWLSYYKA
+1784 DAIIARASWLSYYKSA
-1799 ELKAKGKDISNID
+1799 LKAKGVDINNIN
-1812 WDTHEIDTEAA
+1812 WDTHEIDTDAA
-1823 DIAQVNVDTQQNVS
+1823 DVAQVNVDTQQNVS

-1846 GSRKSA
+1846 GSKKSA

-1883 KVATSQEKLKAF
+1883 KVATSQDKVKAF

-1919 KIAISEVFGG
+1919 KTAISEIFGG

-1951 VDDGLSPL
+1951 IDDGLSPL

-1968 AGVNGILD
+1968 SGVNTILD
-1976 YFNADEP
+1976 YFNPDEP
-1983 EETKIRLYQGTNK
+1983 EETKIRLYEGTNK
-1996 STLENMTESA
+1996 TTLENMTESA

-2083 EKRALTEKQQDIK
+2083 EKRALTKKQQTVK
-2096 DLVGELAAETDGTK
+2096 DLVGEVAASIDSTK
-2110 VDGKSVSDAISRAA
+2110 VDGKSISDALSRAA

-2134 YILGLR
+2134 YILGLQE
-2140 DKYGADVIEKMYP
+2140 KYGIDVVEKMYP
-2153 LLEESKILNAGTAAN
+2153 LLEESKILNGPTAAN
-2168 MRAIL
+2168 MAAIM
-2173 DKKPE
+2173 DGSPE
-2178 EIKFSRLFSYTKQ
+2178 LLKFSRLFSYTKQ
-2191 DARVQKLLE
+2191 DARIQRLLE
-2200 LRNSYPNKQDFYDN
+2200 LRNSYPNKQDFYNN

-2219 QFNILNE
+2219 QFKLLNE
-2226 EGLSLLYDKLETI
+2226 EGLVSLADKLETI

>member
-1 MQIMAKGVLNNIDLG
+1 MAKGVLSNIDLG
-16 EQTPNLS
+16 EQTPSVS

-28 KFNPIQRQVPK
+28 NFNPIQRQVPK

-47 SASKESESVSPYKKS
+47 SASKESESVSPYKKA

-98 PAAPVIQTATPSPIP
+98 PAAPVIKTATPSPAP

-118 MITEDVLSPIQTI
+118 IVTEDVLSPIQTI

-168 RKGILEGDLSTYEDE
+168 RKGILEGELSTFEDE

-199 VWEGQKLISEN
+199 IWEGQKMVAEN
-210 IKQAANY
+210 IKKAYNY
-217 YVASQ
+217 YKADAS
-222 DEKIK
+222 EKVK
-227 ILEEERMISSMQPMQ
+227 ILEEERMIDAMQPMQ
-242 ETSTGSEIGQ
+242 ETSTGSQIGQ
-252 IGGNIVGQVLLA
+252 VTGNIAGQVLLA

-289 QAYNSEKE
+289 QAYDSEKE
-297 AYNLARDNN
+297 AYNLARDSG
-306 LNEFEAYDVAEKGR
+306 LEDYDAYDVAEKGR
-320 STYYATGVAENFV
+320 GTYYTTGVAENFV

-360 KRFAKTTGTK
+360 KRFAATTGNK

-377 SSVAAIASAIRDA
+377 SGVAAIASAVRDL

-396 GEDLDI
+396 GQDLAV

-422 LGSAYGA
+422 LGSAYGV

-447 TMEEPTLVN
+447 TMEEPTFVN
-456 TVDNMKREGQLDQ
+456 AVDNMKRDGQLDQ
-469 AQADQLLLD
+469 AQADQLLED
-478 IKNWNTTTESNIDV
+478 VKNWNTTTESNIDV

-506 KQGLIDKLKTADESS
+506 KQGLADKLKTADESS
-521 VPAIQAEVASI
+521 VPAIQAEIAAVDA
-532 DTQIAEARNNP
+532 QIAEARNNP

-558 IPKET
+558 
-563 TIQAELPIV
+563 
-572 EVDKIIKQKAKEST
+572 
-586 EDVAN
+586 
-591 AASLVFKDAGYHV
+591 
-604 GELPGKSDYLQPG
+604 
-617 YYGEQ
+617 
-622 PYTGYYFVSNPS
+622 
-634 QVVGRDSRFGKP
+634 
-646 GEFRIVDFSKYNMY
+646 
-660 KPGTEE
+660 
-666 YWETKS
+666 
-672 YLKKF
+672 
-677 VQDSDNFDKAY
+677 
-688 EDFIKNLKLSP
+688 
-699 VLKRAINDYN
+699 
-709 TPKQINSEL
+709 TPKIQ
-718 YKLEK
+718 
-723 ALETVK
+723 T
-729 SNREFEQINNRI
+729 
-741 EELDNQLRELKGKDS
+741 
-756 FKENL
+756 
-761 KEELDSYN
+761 
-769 KKGWDKNQYGDESK
+769 
-783 ERFETIILKML
+783 
-794 GYEGVD
+794 
-800 VRGLKE
+800 
-806 EKGTGSPDRFSE
+806 
-818 GSVIFDLKPETV
+818 
-830 ETLPGAYEKAKLS
+830 
-843 GSNPDLVN
+843 
-851 KLETI
+851 
-856 IKPKE
+856 

-870 QQGGIPE
+870 QQE
-877 GNVSQRQRAEGE
+877 GAAVSNISQYQGTEG
-889 QDQAT
+889 QQNQAT
-894 NEPDNRNRPV
+894 NEADNRNRPV
-904 TGETQQEVTRP
+904 TSETQQEVTRP

-982 GISQTAPAV
+982 GISKTAPAV

-1016 FGEKSANTAFDF
+1016 FGQQSANTAFDF

-1063 VNLKNPESIDRFVTY
+1063 VNLRNPESIDRFVTY
-1078 VSKVISDATFA
+1078 VSKVISDATFQ

-1115 SSVARQF
+1115 SSVAKQF

-1129 VQDIGEYSKLASTV
+1129 VQDIGEYSKLAATI
-1143 LEGVKSSRSTT
+1143 LEGVKSSRSTA
-1154 DLVVKFNQAFSAPE
+1154 DLVVKFNQAFSVPE

-1204 MSLDEMDTLIND
+1204 MSLDEIDTLIND
-1216 IESEVETAPLKD
+1216 IESGAEKAPLKD

-1251 LDKGQDEFGVISDKK
+1251 LEKGQDEFGVISDKK

-1308 GLDDILGRYEGNIK
+1308 GLDDILKRYEGNIK
-1322 GDKLGQTFKK
+1322 GDKLGNTFKK

-1377 IQSLFN
+1377 LQSLFN
-1383 NKNTAK
+1383 NKNASK
-1389 LKANTMLNNFI
+1389 VKSNTILNDFVN
-1400 KQFEGKK
+1400 QFEGKK
-1407 ANGTD
+1407 ANGKD
-1412 YNDAQNTVEQGIL
+1412 YNDAENTVEQGIL
-1425 SFLRRNKGGS
+1425 GFLRRNKGGS
-1435 PAEVQALFETRKGLI
+1435 PQEVQALFETRKGLI

-1462 DEDINK
+1462 DEDVKK
-1468 AELYQKVFDKVA
+1468 AELYQKVFNKVA
-1480 KESNNITEVENNVDA
+1480 KESNNISDVEANVDD
-1495 VNKEVVDYWTNRWAE
+1495 VNKQVVDYWTDRWAE
-1510 NYEDLRGVS
+1510 NYEDLSAVS
-1519 KSIYRQELD
+1519 KSIYRQQLD
-1528 QDKAYNPDSYRKISK
+1528 QDKAYNTDVYRNIRK
-1543 EQTQEDIDNYDPFN
+1543 EDTQADIDNYDPFN

-1572 MNGTLIKQKGIET
+1572 MNGTLIKQKGIES

-1594 NFVSNSYKAMQS
+1594 NFVSNSHKALQS

-1625 SDGLKKVINSK
+1625 SDGLKKVINTK

-1664 KLSKRLSDI
+1664 KLSKRLADV

-1705 FDLADAAS
+1705 FDLGDAVS
-1713 ITANIYLGIDSP
+1713 ITASIYSGVDSP

-1739 RGIES
+1739 RGLQS
-1744 VANLQELSTLLSKT
+1744 TANLQELNTLLSKT

-1771 RNDRVLKLLLSNP
+1771 RNDKVLKLLLSNP
-1784 DAIIARASWLSYYKA
+1784 DSIVARASWLSYYKNA
-1799 ELKAKGKDISNID
+1799 LKAKGKDISNID

-1846 GSRKSA
+1846 GSKKSA
-1852 TALMRNIVM
+1852 TSLARNILM

-1883 KVATSQEKLKAF
+1883 KVATSQDKVKAF
-1895 RSMTGQFAEIAFY
+1895 RSMTGQFSEIALY
-1908 SVISSGATLAV
+1908 SLISSMATQGVKLAV
-1919 KIAISEVFGG
+1919 AEVFGE
-1929 EESEREREKRAITM
+1929 EESEREREKRGITM
-1943 KKSLYTNL
+1943 QKSLYTNL

-1968 AGVNGILD
+1968 SVVNSILD
-1976 YFNADEP
+1976 YFKPDEP
-1983 EETKIRLYQGTNK
+1983 EETKIRLYEGTNK

-2039 SIKYLSPEEKEMA
+2039 SIKYLSPEEREMA
-2052 AIGAVMQFLYLSRL
+2052 AIGAIMQFLYLSRL

-2083 EKRALTEKQQDIK
+2083 EKKALTEKQQDVK
-2096 DLVGELAAETDGTK
+2096 DLVAEIAATIDTTK
-2110 VDGKSVSDAISRAA
+2110 VDGKSISDAISRAA

-2134 YILGLR
+2134 YILGLQE
-2140 DKYGADVIEKMYP
+2140 KYGADAVEKMYP
-2153 LLEESKILNAGTAAN
+2153 LLEESKILNGPTAAN
-2168 MRAIL
+2168 MAAII
-2173 DKKPE
+2173 DGSPE
-2178 EIKFSRLFSYTKQ
+2178 LIKFSRLFSYTKQ
-2191 DARVQKLLE
+2191 DARVQRLLE
-2200 LRNSYPNKQDFYDN
+2200 LRMSYPNKQDFYNN
-2214 LKWAF
+2214 LRWAF

-2226 EGLSLLYDKLETI
+2226 EGLVSLSDKLQTV

>member
-1 MQIMAKGVLNNIDLG
+1 MAKGVLSNIDLG
-16 EQTPNLS
+16 EQTPSVS

-28 KFNPIQRQVPK
+28 NFNPIQRQVPK

-47 SASKESESVSPYKKS
+47 SASKESESVSPYKKA

-98 PAAPVIQTATPSPIP
+98 PAATVIKTATPSPAP

-118 MITEDVLSPIQTI
+118 IVTEDVLSPIQTI

-168 RKGILEGDLSTYEDE
+168 RKGILEGELSTFEDE

-199 VWEGQKLISEN
+199 IWEGQKMVAEN
-210 IKQAANY
+210 IKKAYNY
-217 YVASQ
+217 YKADAS
-222 DEKIK
+222 EKVK
-227 ILEEERMISSMQPMQ
+227 ILEEERMIDAMQPMQ
-242 ETSTGSEIGQ
+242 ETSTGSQIGQ
-252 IGGNIVGQVLLA
+252 VTGNIAGQVLLA

-289 QAYNSEKE
+289 QAYDSEKE
-297 AYNLARDNN
+297 AYNLARDSG
-306 LNEFEAYDVAEKGR
+306 LEDYDAYDVAEKGR
-320 STYYATGVAENFV
+320 GTYYTTGVAENFV

-360 KRFAKTTGTK
+360 KRFAATTGNK

-377 SSVAAIASAIRDA
+377 SGVAAIASAVRDL

-396 GEDLDI
+396 GQDLAV

-422 LGSAYGA
+422 LGSAYGV

-447 TMEEPTLVN
+447 TMEEPTFVN
-456 TVDNMKREGQLDQ
+456 AVDNMKRDGQLDQ
-469 AQADQLLLD
+469 AQADQLLED
-478 IKNWNTTTESNIDV
+478 VKNWNTTTESNIDV

-506 KQGLIDKLKTADESS
+506 KQGLADKLKTADESS
-521 VPAIQAEVASI
+521 VPAIQAEIAAVDA
-532 DTQIAEARNNP
+532 QIAEARNNP

-558 IPKET
+558 
-563 TIQAELPIV
+563 
-572 EVDKIIKQKAKEST
+572 
-586 EDVAN
+586 
-591 AASLVFKDAGYHV
+591 
-604 GELPGKSDYLQPG
+604 
-617 YYGEQ
+617 
-622 PYTGYYFVSNPS
+622 
-634 QVVGRDSRFGKP
+634 
-646 GEFRIVDFSKYNMY
+646 
-660 KPGTEE
+660 
-666 YWETKS
+666 
-672 YLKKF
+672 
-677 VQDSDNFDKAY
+677 
-688 EDFIKNLKLSP
+688 
-699 VLKRAINDYN
+699 
-709 TPKQINSEL
+709 TPKIQ
-718 YKLEK
+718 
-723 ALETVK
+723 T
-729 SNREFEQINNRI
+729 
-741 EELDNQLRELKGKDS
+741 
-756 FKENL
+756 
-761 KEELDSYN
+761 
-769 KKGWDKNQYGDESK
+769 
-783 ERFETIILKML
+783 
-794 GYEGVD
+794 
-800 VRGLKE
+800 
-806 EKGTGSPDRFSE
+806 
-818 GSVIFDLKPETV
+818 
-830 ETLPGAYEKAKLS
+830 
-843 GSNPDLVN
+843 
-851 KLETI
+851 
-856 IKPKE
+856 

-870 QQGGIPE
+870 QQEGIPE

-904 TGETQQEVTRP
+904 TSETQQEVTRP

-982 GISQTAPAV
+982 GISKTAPAV

-1016 FGEKSANTAFDF
+1016 FGQQSANTAFDF

-1063 VNLKNPESIDRFVTY
+1063 VNLRNPESIDRFVTY
-1078 VSKVISDATFA
+1078 VSKVISDATFQ

-1103 RAASIKTTQANL
+1103 RAASMKTTQANL
-1115 SSVARQF
+1115 SSVAKQF

-1129 VQDIGEYSKLASTV
+1129 VQDIGEYSKLAATI
-1143 LEGVKSSRSTT
+1143 LEGVKSSRSTA
-1154 DLVVKFNQAFSAPE
+1154 DLVVKFNQAFSVPE

-1204 MSLDEMDTLIND
+1204 MSLDEIDTLIND
-1216 IESEVETAPLKD
+1216 IESGAEKSPLKD

-1251 LDKGQDEFGVISDKK
+1251 LEKGQDEFGVISDKK

-1322 GDKLGQTFKK
+1322 GDKLGNTFKK

-1377 IQSLFN
+1377 LQSLFN
-1383 NKNTAK
+1383 NKNASK
-1389 LKANTMLNNFI
+1389 VKSNTILNDFVN
-1400 KQFEGKK
+1400 QFEGKK
-1407 ANGTD
+1407 ANGKD
-1412 YNDAQNTVEQGIL
+1412 YNDAENTVEQGIL
-1425 SFLRRNKGGS
+1425 GFLRRNKGGS
-1435 PAEVQALFETRKGLI
+1435 PQEVQALFETRKGLI

-1462 DEDINK
+1462 DEDVKK

-1480 KESNNITEVENNVDA
+1480 KESNNISDVEANVDD
-1495 VNKEVVDYWTNRWAE
+1495 VNKQVVDYWTDRWAE
-1510 NYEDLRGVS
+1510 NYEDLSAVS
-1519 KSIYRQELD
+1519 KSIYRQQLD
-1528 QDKAYNPDSYRKISK
+1528 QDKAYNTDVYRNIRK
-1543 EQTQEDIDNYDPFN
+1543 EDTQADIDNYDPFN

-1572 MNGTLIKQKGIET
+1572 MNGTLIKQKGIES

-1594 NFVSNSYKAMQS
+1594 NFVSNSHKALQS

-1625 SDGLKKVINSK
+1625 SDGLKKVINTK

-1664 KLSKRLSDI
+1664 KLSKRLADV

-1681 LGSLKQPIG
+1681 LGSFKQPFG
-1690 QTFPLAIKT
+1690 QTIPLAIKT

-1705 FDLADAAS
+1705 FDLGDAVS
-1713 ITANIYLGIDSP
+1713 ITASIYADVDSP

-1739 RGIES
+1739 RGLQS
-1744 VANLQELSTLLSKT
+1744 TANLQELGALLNKT

-1771 RNDRVLKLLLSNP
+1771 RNDKVLKLLLSNP

-1846 GSRKSA
+1846 GSKKSA
-1852 TALMRNIVM
+1852 TSLARNILM

-1883 KVATSQEKLKAF
+1883 KVATSQDKVKAF
-1895 RSMTGQFAEIAFY
+1895 RSMTGQFSEIAVY
-1908 SVISSGATLAV
+1908 SLISSLATQGAKLAV
-1919 KIAISEVFGG
+1919 SEVFGE
-1929 EESEREREKRAITM
+1929 EESEREAEKRAITL

-1968 AGVNGILD
+1968 SGVNSILD
-1976 YFNADEP
+1976 YFKPDEP
-1983 EETKIRLYQGTNK
+1983 EEIKIRLYEGTNK
-1996 STLENMTESA
+1996 TTLENMTESA

-2039 SIKYLSPEEKEMA
+2039 SIKYLSPEEREMA

-2073 SMANNINRLV
+2073 SMANSINRLV
-2083 EKRALTEKQQDIK
+2083 EKKALTEKQQDVK
-2096 DLVGELAAETDGTK
+2096 DLVAEIAATIDTTK
-2110 VDGKSVSDAISRAA
+2110 VDGKSISDAIFRAA

-2134 YILGLR
+2134 YILGLQE
-2140 DKYGADVIEKMYP
+2140 KYGADAVEKMYP
-2153 LLEESKILNAGTAAN
+2153 LLEESKILNGPTAAN
-2168 MRAIL
+2168 MAAII
-2173 DKKPE
+2173 DGSPE
-2178 EIKFSRLFSYTKQ
+2178 LIKFSRLFSYTKQ
-2191 DARVQKLLE
+2191 DARVQRLLE
-2200 LRNSYPNKQDFYDN
+2200 LRMSYPNKQDFYNN

-2226 EGLSLLYDKLETI
+2226 EGLVSLSDKLQTV

>member
-1 MQIMAKGVLNNIDLG
+1 MAKGVLGNIDLG
-16 EQTPNLS
+16 EQTPSVS

-28 KFNPIQRQVPK
+28 NFNPIQRQVPK

-47 SASKESESVSPYKKS
+47 SASKESESVSPYKKA
-62 APKPVEIKTAK
+62 APKPIEIKTAK

-86 TNVLEPVTRISE
+86 TNVLEPVIRVNET
-98 PAAPVIQTATPSPIP
+98 AAPAIKTATPSPAP

-118 MITEDVLSPIQTI
+118 IVTEDVLSPIKTI

-152 GEKTPL
+152 GEKKPL

-168 RKGILEGDLSTYEDE
+168 RKGILEGELSTFEDE

-199 VWEGQKLISEN
+199 IWEGQKMVAEN
-210 IKQAANY
+210 IKKAYNY
-217 YVASQ
+217 YKADAS
-222 DEKIK
+222 EKVK
-227 ILEEERMISSMQPMQ
+227 ILEEERMIDAMQPMQ
-242 ETSTGSEIGQ
+242 ETSTGYQIGQ
-252 IGGNIVGQVLLA
+252 VGGNITGQILLA

-289 QAYNSEKE
+289 QAYDSEKE
-297 AYNLARDNN
+297 AYNLARDSG
-306 LNEFEAYDVAEKGR
+306 LEEYDAYDVAEKGR
-320 STYYATGVAENFV
+320 GTYYRTGVAENFV

-360 KRFAKTTGTK
+360 KRFAATTGNK

-396 GEDLDI
+396 GQDLAI

-422 LGSAYGA
+422 LGSAYGV

-447 TMEEPTLVN
+447 TMEEPALIN
-456 TVDNMKREGQLDQ
+456 MVDDMKRNGEIEQ

-478 IKNWNTTTESNIDV
+478 VKNWNTITESNIDV

-506 KQGLIDKLKTADESS
+506 KQGLADKLKTADESS
-521 VPAIQAEVASI
+521 VPAIQAEIAAVDA
-532 DTQIAEARNNP
+532 QIAEARSNP

-558 IPKET
+558 
-563 TIQAELPIV
+563 
-572 EVDKIIKQKAKEST
+572 
-586 EDVAN
+586 
-591 AASLVFKDAGYHV
+591 
-604 GELPGKSDYLQPG
+604 
-617 YYGEQ
+617 
-622 PYTGYYFVSNPS
+622 
-634 QVVGRDSRFGKP
+634 
-646 GEFRIVDFSKYNMY
+646 
-660 KPGTEE
+660 
-666 YWETKS
+666 
-672 YLKKF
+672 
-677 VQDSDNFDKAY
+677 
-688 EDFIKNLKLSP
+688 
-699 VLKRAINDYN
+699 
-709 TPKQINSEL
+709 TPKIQI
-718 YKLEK
+718 
-723 ALETVK
+723 
-729 SNREFEQINNRI
+729 
-741 EELDNQLRELKGKDS
+741 
-756 FKENL
+756 
-761 KEELDSYN
+761 
-769 KKGWDKNQYGDESK
+769 
-783 ERFETIILKML
+783 
-794 GYEGVD
+794 
-800 VRGLKE
+800 
-806 EKGTGSPDRFSE
+806 
-818 GSVIFDLKPETV
+818 
-830 ETLPGAYEKAKLS
+830 
-843 GSNPDLVN
+843 
-851 KLETI
+851 
-856 IKPKE
+856 
-861 DATQTTQEQ
+861 DATKTTQEQ
-870 QQGGIPE
+870 QQEGIPE
-877 GNVSQRQRAEGE
+877 GDVSQRQRVEGE
-889 QDQAT
+889 QKQAPD
-894 NEPDNRNRPV
+894 EADNRNRPI
-904 TGETQQEVTRP
+904 GSETQQEVTRP
-915 EVFSTQEQKNVFEK
+915 EVFSTQDQKNVFEK

-982 GISQTAPAV
+982 GISKTAPAV

-1016 FGEKSANTAFDF
+1016 FGQQSANTAFDF

-1058 AKYDK
+1058 SKYDK

-1078 VSKVISDATFA
+1078 VSKTISDATFS

-1115 SSVARQF
+1115 SSAAKQF

-1129 VQDIGEYSKLASTV
+1129 VQDIGEYSKLAATV
-1143 LEGVKSSRSTT
+1143 LEGVKSSRSTA

-1168 IKSYTDKQKAFIETE
+1168 IKSYTDKQKVFIETE

-1204 MSLDEMDTLIND
+1204 MSLDEIDTLIND
-1216 IESEVETAPLKD
+1216 IESGAEKTPLKD

-1251 LDKGQDEFGVISDKK
+1251 LEKGQDEFGVISDKK

-1278 LGIDITRLPLSDAYR
+1278 LGIDVTRLPLSDAYR

-1322 GDKLGQTFKK
+1322 GDKLGNTFKK

-1346 FVAKQIE
+1346 FVARQVE

-1377 IQSLFN
+1377 LQSLFN
-1383 NKNTAK
+1383 NKNASK
-1389 LKANTMLNNFI
+1389 VKSNIILNDFI
-1400 KQFEGKK
+1400 KKFEGKK
-1407 ANGTD
+1407 ANGKD
-1412 YNDAQNTVEQGIL
+1412 YNDAENTVEQGIL
-1425 SFLRRNKGGS
+1425 GFLRRNKGGS
-1435 PAEVQALFETRKGLI
+1435 PQEVQALFETRKNLI
-1450 QQGIDNLFSSGV
+1450 QQGIDNLVSSGV
-1462 DEDINK
+1462 DEDVKK
-1468 AELYQKVFDKVA
+1468 AELYQKIFDKVA
-1480 KESNNITEVENNVDA
+1480 KESNNISEVEANVDD
-1495 VNKEVVDYWTNRWAE
+1495 VNKQVVDYWTDRWAE
-1510 NYEDLRGVS
+1510 NYEDLSAVS
-1519 KSIYRQELD
+1519 KSIYRQQLD
-1528 QDKAYNPDSYRKISK
+1528 QDKAYNTDVYRNIKK
-1543 EQTQEDIDNYDPFN
+1543 EDTQKDIDDYDPFN

-1572 MNGTLIKQKGIET
+1572 MNGTLIKQKGIES

-1594 NFVSNSYKAMQS
+1594 NFVSNSHKALQS

-1664 KLSKRLSDI
+1664 KLSKRLADV

-1681 LGSLKQPIG
+1681 LGSFKQPFG
-1690 QTFPLAIKT
+1690 QTIPLAIKT

-1705 FDLADAAS
+1705 FDLADAVS
-1713 ITANIYLGIDSP
+1713 ITASIYADVDSP

-1739 RGIES
+1739 RGLQS
-1744 VANLQELSTLLSKT
+1744 TANLQELGALLNKT

-1771 RNDRVLKLLLSNP
+1771 RNDKVLKLLLSNP

-1846 GSRKSA
+1846 GSKKSA
-1852 TALMRNIVM
+1852 TSLARNILM

-1883 KVATSQEKLKAF
+1883 KVATSQDKVKAF
-1895 RSMTGQFAEIAFY
+1895 RSMTGQFSEIAVY
-1908 SVISSGATLAV
+1908 SLISSLATQGAKLAV
-1919 KIAISEVFGG
+1919 SEVFGE
-1929 EESEREREKRAITM
+1929 EESEREAEKRAITL

-1968 AGVNGILD
+1968 SGVNSILD
-1976 YFNADEP
+1976 YFKPDEP
-1983 EETKIRLYQGTNK
+1983 EEIKIRLYEGTNK
-1996 STLENMTESA
+1996 TTLENMTESA

-2039 SIKYLSPEEKEMA
+2039 TIKYLSPEEREMA

-2083 EKRALTEKQQDIK
+2083 EKKALTEKQQNIK
-2096 DLVGELAAETDGTK
+2096 DLVGEIAATIDATK
-2110 VDGKSVSDAISRAA
+2110 VDGKSISDAISRAA

-2134 YILGLR
+2134 YILGLQE
-2140 DKYGADVIEKMYP
+2140 KYGTDVVEKMYP
-2153 LLEESKILNAGTAAN
+2153 LLEESKILNAPTAAN
-2168 MRAIL
+2168 IAAII
-2173 DKKPE
+2173 DGSPE
-2178 EIKFSRLFSYTKQ
+2178 LIKFSRLFSYTKQ
-2191 DARVQKLLE
+2191 DARVQRLLE
-2200 LRNSYPNKQDFYDN
+2200 LRNSYPNKQVFYDN

-2226 EGLSLLYDKLETI
+2226 EGLVSLSDKLQTI

>member
-1 MQIMAKGVLNNIDLG
+1 MAKGVLNNIDLG

-23 YEGIQ
+23 YTGIQ
-28 KFNPIQRQVPK
+28 QFNPMQRQVPK

-62 APKPVEIKTAK
+62 PPKPVEIKTAK

-86 TNVLEPVTRISE
+86 TNVLEPVTRFNE
-98 PAAPVIQTATPSPIP
+98 TVAPSIKTATPAPVPI
-113 VASKP
+113 AQKP
-118 MITEDVLSPIQTI
+118 FVTEDVLNPFKTI
-131 SQEDNAK
+131 SQEYNAN

-152 GEKTPL
+152 GKKTPL

-168 RKGILEGDLSTYEDE
+168 RKGILEGELSTFEDE

-190 RNAPGLMVG
+190 RNAPGFMVAL
-199 VWEGQKLISEN
+199 WEGQKSVSDN
-210 IKQAANY
+210 IKKAYNY
-217 YVASQ
+217 YKAGPL
-222 DEKIK
+222 EKVK
-227 ILEEERMISSMQPMQ
+227 ILEEERMIDAMQPMQ
-242 ETSTGSEIGQ
+242 ETSTGSQIGQ
-252 IGGNIVGQVLLA
+252 VAGNIAGQVLLA

-289 QAYNSEKE
+289 QAYDSEKE

-306 LNEFEAYDVAEKGR
+306 LNEFDAYDVAEKGR
-320 STYYATGVAENFV
+320 GTYYTTGVAENFV

-360 KRFAKTTGTK
+360 KRFAATTGNK

-377 SSVAAIASAIRDA
+377 SSVAAIASAIRDV

-396 GEDLDI
+396 GEDLAI

-441 AINMAS
+441 ALNMAS
-447 TMEEPTLVN
+447 TMEQPTLVN
-456 TVDNMKREGQLDQ
+456 TVDNMKRDGQLDQ
-469 AQADQLLLD
+469 AQADQLLQD
-478 IKNWNTTTESNIDV
+478 VQNWNTTTASNIDV

-506 KQGLIDKLKTADESS
+506 KQGLLDKLKTADESS
-521 VPAIQAEVASI
+521 VPAIQEEIASI

-543 DLLAGEVDDLTGETL
+543 DLLAGEVDDLTGQPLT
-558 IPKET
+558 PQ
-563 TIQAELPIV
+563 IQ
-572 EVDKIIKQKAKEST
+572 T
-586 EDVAN
+586 
-591 AASLVFKDAGYHV
+591 
-604 GELPGKSDYLQPG
+604 
-617 YYGEQ
+617 
-622 PYTGYYFVSNPS
+622 
-634 QVVGRDSRFGKP
+634 
-646 GEFRIVDFSKYNMY
+646 
-660 KPGTEE
+660 
-666 YWETKS
+666 
-672 YLKKF
+672 
-677 VQDSDNFDKAY
+677 
-688 EDFIKNLKLSP
+688 
-699 VLKRAINDYN
+699 
-709 TPKQINSEL
+709 
-718 YKLEK
+718 
-723 ALETVK
+723 
-729 SNREFEQINNRI
+729 
-741 EELDNQLRELKGKDS
+741 
-756 FKENL
+756 
-761 KEELDSYN
+761 
-769 KKGWDKNQYGDESK
+769 
-783 ERFETIILKML
+783 
-794 GYEGVD
+794 
-800 VRGLKE
+800 
-806 EKGTGSPDRFSE
+806 
-818 GSVIFDLKPETV
+818 
-830 ETLPGAYEKAKLS
+830 
-843 GSNPDLVN
+843 
-851 KLETI
+851 
-856 IKPKE
+856 
-861 DATQTTQEQ
+861 DATTATQEQ
-870 QQGGIPE
+870 QQEVGTESNII
-877 GNVSQRQRAEGE
+877 QRQGTEGQ

-894 NEPDNRNRPV
+894 NEADNRNRV
-904 TGETQQEVTRP
+904 ISGETQQEVTRP
-915 EVFSTQEQKNVFEK
+915 EIFSTQEQKNVFEK
-929 MRDAAEKQYAKNAED
+929 MRNAAEKQYAKNETD

-952 INILKNSDFYKKLDK
+952 INILKNSQFYKNLDG
-967 NDREPYIAEATKYFS
+967 NDREAYIRESTKYFAGS
-982 GISQTAPAV
+982 LKAAPAV

-1016 FGEKSANTAFDF
+1016 FGQQSANTAFDF
-1028 AKNKRIEISQ
+1028 AKNKRIEISK

-1058 AKYDK
+1058 SKYDK

-1115 SSVARQF
+1115 SSVAKQF

-1129 VQDIGEYSKLASTV
+1129 VQDIGEYSKLASTI

-1154 DLVVKFNQAFSAPE
+1154 DLVVKFNQAFSVPE

-1216 IESEVETAPLKD
+1216 IESEVETSPLKD

-1251 LDKGQDEFGVISDKK
+1251 LEKGQDEFGVMSDKK
-1266 ISDADKKSVSQV
+1266 ISNTDKKAVSQV

-1322 GDKLGQTFKK
+1322 GDKLGQTTKK

-1364 TDVATAKFLRESG
+1364 TDVGTAKFLRESG
-1377 IQSLFN
+1377 LQSLFN

-1389 LKANTMLNNFI
+1389 LKANTMLNDFV

-1425 SFLRRNKGGS
+1425 AFLRRNKGGS
-1435 PAEVQALFETRKGLI
+1435 PQEVQALFETRKALI
-1450 QQGIDNLFSSGV
+1450 QQGIDNLVSSGV
-1462 DEDINK
+1462 DEDVKK
-1468 AELYQKVFDKVA
+1468 AELYQQVFDKVA
-1480 KESNNITEVENNVDA
+1480 KESNNISEVENNVDS
-1495 VNKEVVDYWTNRWAE
+1495 VNKEVVDYWTNKWAE

-1572 MNGTLIKQKGIET
+1572 MNGTLIKQKGVEA

-1618 TVKSMLD
+1618 TVKSVLD
-1625 SDGLKKVINSK
+1625 SDGIKKVINSK

-1664 KLSKRLSDI
+1664 KLSKRLADV

-1713 ITANIYLGIDSP
+1713 ITASIYSGVDSP

-1730 NESGYGISV
+1730 NQSGYGISV

-1744 VANLQELSTLLSKT
+1744 VASLQELSTLLSKT

-1771 RNDRVLKLLLSNP
+1771 RNDKVLKLLLSNP
-1784 DAIIARASWLSYYKA
+1784 DAIIARASWLSYYKSA
-1799 ELKAKGKDISNID
+1799 LKAKGIDINNIN
-1812 WDTHEIDTEAA
+1812 WDTHEIDTESA

-1883 KVATSQEKLKAF
+1883 KVATSEDKVKAF
-1895 RSMTGQFAEIAFY
+1895 RSMTGQFAEIGLY
-1908 SVISSGATLAV
+1908 SLISSMATQGIKAAV
-1919 KIAISEVFGG
+1919 SEIFGG
-1929 EESEREREKRAITM
+1929 EESEREREKRGITM

-1968 AGVNGILD
+1968 AGVNSILD

-1983 EETKIRLYQGTNK
+1983 EETKIRLYEGTNK

-2029 EVKSNFAGKE
+2029 EIKSNFAGKE

-2096 DLVGELAAETDGTK
+2096 DLVGELAAEIDATK
-2110 VDGKSVSDAISRAA
+2110 VDGKSVSDALSRAA

-2140 DKYGADVIEKMYP
+2140 DKYGSEIIDKMYP

-2168 MRAIL
+2168 MKAIME
-2173 DKKPE
+2173 DKPE
-2178 EIKFSRLFSYTKQ
+2178 LLKFSRLFSYAKQ

-2200 LRNSYPNKQDFYDN
+2200 LRKSYPNKQDFYNN

-2219 QFNILNE
+2219 QFNLLNE
-2226 EGLSLLYDKLETI
+2226 EGLGSLYDKLDTM

-2247 DMLVASVEE
+2247 EMLVASVEE

>member
-1 MQIMAKGVLNNIDLG
+1 MAKGVLNNIDLG

-98 PAAPVIQTATPSPIP
+98 PASPVIQTATPSPIP

-199 VWEGQKLISEN
+199 VWEGQKLISDN
-210 IKQAANY
+210 IKKAYNY
-217 YVASQ
+217 YKADAS
-222 DEKIK
+222 EKVK
-227 ILEEERMISSMQPMQ
+227 ILEEERMIDAMQPMQ

-252 IGGNIVGQVLLA
+252 VGGNIVGQVLLA
-264 QAPRLIPYVGPLLGS
+264 QAPRLIPYVGPLLGAS
-279 AISSTYMGAM
+279 ISSTYMGAM

-320 STYYATGVAENFV
+320 GTYYATGVAENFV
-333 SALVGARVGSAF
+333 SAIVTARVGSAF

-352 SKGFGEAV
+352 SKGFSEAV

-377 SSVAAIASAIRDA
+377 ASVAAIASAIRDA

-429 GSKAVP
+429 GSKAIP

-456 TVDNMKREGQLDQ
+456 TIDNMKRDGQLDQ

-478 IKNWNTTTESNIDV
+478 VKNWNTTTESNIDV

-506 KQGLIDKLKTADESS
+506 KKGLIDKLKTADESS
-521 VPAIQAEVASI
+521 VPAIQTEIASI
-532 DTQIAEARNNP
+532 DAQIAEARNNP
-543 DLLAGEVDDLTGETL
+543 DLLAGEVDDLTG
-558 IPKET
+558 
-563 TIQAELPIV
+563 
-572 EVDKIIKQKAKEST
+572 
-586 EDVAN
+586 
-591 AASLVFKDAGYHV
+591 
-604 GELPGKSDYLQPG
+604 QP
-617 YYGEQ
+617 
-622 PYTGYYFVSNPS
+622 
-634 QVVGRDSRFGKP
+634 
-646 GEFRIVDFSKYNMY
+646 
-660 KPGTEE
+660 
-666 YWETKS
+666 
-672 YLKKF
+672 L
-677 VQDSDNFDKAY
+677 
-688 EDFIKNLKLSP
+688 
-699 VLKRAINDYN
+699 
-709 TPKQINSEL
+709 TPKIQ
-718 YKLEK
+718 
-723 ALETVK
+723 T
-729 SNREFEQINNRI
+729 
-741 EELDNQLRELKGKDS
+741 
-756 FKENL
+756 
-761 KEELDSYN
+761 
-769 KKGWDKNQYGDESK
+769 
-783 ERFETIILKML
+783 
-794 GYEGVD
+794 
-800 VRGLKE
+800 
-806 EKGTGSPDRFSE
+806 
-818 GSVIFDLKPETV
+818 
-830 ETLPGAYEKAKLS
+830 
-843 GSNPDLVN
+843 
-851 KLETI
+851 
-856 IKPKE
+856 

-870 QQGGIPE
+870 QQE
-877 GNVSQRQRAEGE
+877 GAAVSNIGQYQGTEVQ

-894 NEPDNRNRPV
+894 NEADSRNRPV
-904 TGETQQEVTRP
+904 TSETQQEVTRP
-915 EVFSTQEQKNVFEK
+915 EVFSTQDQKNVFEK

-1028 AKNKRIEISQ
+1028 AKNKRIEISK

-1045 RGKIG
+1045 RGKIR

-1078 VSKVISDATFA
+1078 VSKVISDATFV

-1168 IKSYTDKQKAFIETE
+1168 IKSYTDKQKSFIETE

-1237 KERFDTLIA
+1237 KERFDSLIA

-1251 LDKGQDEFGVISDKK
+1251 LDKGQDDFGVISDKK
-1266 ISDADKKSVSQV
+1266 ISDTDKKAVSQV

-1322 GDKLGQTFKK
+1322 GDKIAQTSKK

-1364 TDVATAKFLRESG
+1364 TDIATAKFLRESG

-1528 QDKAYNPDSYRKISK
+1528 QDKAYNPDSYKKISK

-1713 ITANIYLGIDSP
+1713 ITASVYSGVDSP

-1766 DLLNK
+1766 YLLNK

-1852 TALMRNIVM
+1852 TALMKNIVM

-1883 KVATSQEKLKAF
+1883 KVATGQEKLKAF
-1895 RSMTGQFAEIAFY
+1895 RSMTGQFAEIGLY
-1908 SVISSGATLAV
+1908 SLIASMATQGIKAAV
-1919 KIAISEVFGG
+1919 SEVFGG
-1929 EESEREREKRAITM
+1929 EESEREREKRDITM

-1959 PPMANNAIN
+1959 PPMANVPIN
-1968 AGVNGILD
+1968 ALLNSIYE
-1976 YFNADEP
+1976 YFNPNEP
-1983 EETKIRLYQGTNK
+1983 EETKIRLYEGANK
-1996 STLENMTESA
+1996 STIENMTESA

-2039 SIKYLSPEEKEMA
+2039 SIKYLSREEKEMA

-2096 DLVGELAAETDGTK
+2096 DLVGEVAASIDATK
-2110 VDGKSVSDAISRAA
+2110 IDGKSISDAVSRAA

-2173 DKKPE
+2173 DANPE

-2191 DARVQKLLE
+2191 DARVQKLLQ
-2200 LRNSYPNKQDFYDN
+2200 LRNSYPNKQEFYDN

-2219 QFNILNE
+2219 KFNILNE

>member
-1 MQIMAKGVLNNIDLG
+1 MAKGVLNNIDLG
-16 EQTPNLS
+16 EQSPNLS
-23 YEGIQ
+23 YTGIQ
-28 KFNPIQRQVPK
+28 QLNPMQRQVPK

-86 TNVLEPVTRISE
+86 TNVLEPVTRMSE
-98 PAAPVIQTATPSPIP
+98 PAAPTIKTATPAPVP
-113 VASKP
+113 VAQKP
-118 MITEDVLSPIQTI
+118 IVTEDVLSPIQTI
-131 SQEDNAK
+131 SQEDNAR

-199 VWEGQKLISEN
+199 VWEGQKSVAEN
-210 IKQAANY
+210 MRKASKY
-217 YVASQ
+217 YMASPE
-222 DEKIK
+222 EKSK
-227 ILEEERMISSMQPMQ
+227 LLEEERMVDAMQPMQ
-242 ETSTGSEIGQ
+242 ETSTGSQIGQ
-252 IGGNIVGQVLLA
+252 VGGNIIGQVVLG
-264 QAPRLIPYVGPLLGS
+264 QAPRLIPYIGPLVGS
-279 AISSTYMGAM
+279 AISATYMGAM
-289 QAYNSEKE
+289 QAYDSEKE
-297 AYNLARDNN
+297 AYNLARDSG
-306 LNEFEAYDVAEKGR
+306 LNEFDAYDVAEKGR
-320 STYYATGVAENFV
+320 NTYYTTGVAENFV

-360 KRFAKTTGTK
+360 KRFAATTGNK

-377 SSVAAIASAIRDA
+377 ASVAAIASAVRDL

-396 GEDLDI
+396 GQDLAV

-429 GSKAVP
+429 SSKAVP

-441 AINMAS
+441 ALNMAS
-447 TMEEPTLVN
+447 TMEQPTFVN
-456 TVDNMKREGQLDQ
+456 AVDNLKRDGALDQ
-469 AQADQLLLD
+469 AQADQLLQD
-478 IKNWNTTTESNIDV
+478 VQNWNTTTASNIDV

-506 KQGLIDKLKTADESS
+506 KQGLLDKLKTADDSS
-521 VPAIQAEVASI
+521 APAIQAEIASI

-543 DLLAGEVDDLTGETL
+543 DLLAGEVDDLTGQPLT
-558 IPKET
+558 PQ
-563 TIQAELPIV
+563 IQ
-572 EVDKIIKQKAKEST
+572 T
-586 EDVAN
+586 
-591 AASLVFKDAGYHV
+591 
-604 GELPGKSDYLQPG
+604 
-617 YYGEQ
+617 
-622 PYTGYYFVSNPS
+622 
-634 QVVGRDSRFGKP
+634 
-646 GEFRIVDFSKYNMY
+646 
-660 KPGTEE
+660 
-666 YWETKS
+666 
-672 YLKKF
+672 
-677 VQDSDNFDKAY
+677 
-688 EDFIKNLKLSP
+688 
-699 VLKRAINDYN
+699 
-709 TPKQINSEL
+709 
-718 YKLEK
+718 
-723 ALETVK
+723 
-729 SNREFEQINNRI
+729 
-741 EELDNQLRELKGKDS
+741 
-756 FKENL
+756 
-761 KEELDSYN
+761 
-769 KKGWDKNQYGDESK
+769 
-783 ERFETIILKML
+783 
-794 GYEGVD
+794 
-800 VRGLKE
+800 
-806 EKGTGSPDRFSE
+806 
-818 GSVIFDLKPETV
+818 
-830 ETLPGAYEKAKLS
+830 
-843 GSNPDLVN
+843 
-851 KLETI
+851 
-856 IKPKE
+856 
-861 DATQTTQEQ
+861 DATTTTQEQ
-870 QQGGIPE
+870 QQEGGTESNI
-877 GNVSQRQRAEGE
+877 SQRQGTESE

-894 NEPDNRNRPV
+894 NEADNRNRPV
-904 TGETQQEVTRP
+904 IGETQQEVTRP
-915 EVFSTQEQKNVFEK
+915 EIFSTQEQKNVFEK
-929 MRDAAEKQYAKNAED
+929 MRNAAEKQYAKNAED

-967 NDREPYIAEATKYFS
+967 NDREPFIAEATKYFS
-982 GISQTAPAV
+982 GISKTAPAV

-1016 FGEKSANTAFDF
+1016 FGQQSANTAFDF
-1028 AKNKRIEISQ
+1028 AKNKRIEISK

-1058 AKYDK
+1058 SKYDK

-1115 SSVARQF
+1115 SSVAKQF

-1129 VQDIGEYSKLASTV
+1129 VQDIGEYSKLAATV
-1143 LEGVKSSRSTT
+1143 LEGVKSSRSTA

-1204 MSLDEMDTLIND
+1204 MSLDEMDALIND
-1216 IESEVETAPLKD
+1216 IEANPKEAPLRD

-1251 LDKGQDEFGVISDKK
+1251 LEKGQDEFGVMSDKNISDT
-1266 ISDADKKSVSQV
+1266 DKKAVSQV

-1293 VIESLDNFITNGETY
+1293 VIESLDNFIANGETY

-1322 GDKLGQTFKK
+1322 GDKLGKTFKK

-1364 TDVATAKFLRESG
+1364 TDVGTAKFLRESG
-1377 IQSLFN
+1377 LQSLFN

-1389 LKANTMLNNFI
+1389 LKANTMLNDFI

-1425 SFLRRNKGGS
+1425 AFLRRNKGGS
-1435 PAEVQALFETRKGLI
+1435 PREVQALFDTRKALI
-1450 QQGIDNLFSSGV
+1450 QQGIDNLVSSGV
-1462 DEDINK
+1462 DEDVKK
-1468 AELYQKVFDKVA
+1468 AELYQQVFDKVA
-1480 KESNNITEVENNVDA
+1480 KESNNISEVENNVDA

-1572 MNGTLIKQKGIET
+1572 MNGTLIKQKGIES

-1594 NFVSNSYKAMQS
+1594 NFVSNSYKSMQS

-1625 SDGLKKVINSK
+1625 SDGIKKVINSK

-1664 KLSKRLSDI
+1664 KLSKRLADV

-1713 ITANIYLGIDSP
+1713 ITASMYSGVDSP

-1744 VANLQELSTLLSKT
+1744 VASLQELSTLLSKN

-1771 RNDRVLKLLLSNP
+1771 RNDKVLKLLLSNP
-1784 DAIIARASWLSYYKA
+1784 DAIIARASWLSYYKSA
-1799 ELKAKGKDISNID
+1799 LKAKGVDINNIN
-1812 WDTHEIDTEAA
+1812 WDTHEIDTDAA
-1823 DIAQVNVDTQQNVS
+1823 DVAQVNVDTQQNVS

-1846 GSRKSA
+1846 GSKKSA

-1883 KVATSQEKLKAF
+1883 KVATSQDKVKAF

-1919 KIAISEVFGG
+1919 KTAISEIFGG

-1951 VDDGLSPL
+1951 IDDGLSPL

-1968 AGVNGILD
+1968 SGVNTILD
-1976 YFNADEP
+1976 YFNPDEP
-1983 EETKIRLYQGTNK
+1983 EETKIRLYEGTNK
-1996 STLENMTESA
+1996 TTLENMTESA

-2083 EKRALTEKQQDIK
+2083 EKRALTKKQQTVK
-2096 DLVGELAAETDGTK
+2096 DLVGEVAASIDSTK
-2110 VDGKSVSDAISRAA
+2110 VDGKSISDALSRAA

-2134 YILGLR
+2134 YILGLQE
-2140 DKYGADVIEKMYP
+2140 KYGIDVVEKMYP
-2153 LLEESKILNAGTAAN
+2153 LLEESKILNGPTAAN
-2168 MRAIL
+2168 MAAIM
-2173 DKKPE
+2173 DGSPE
-2178 EIKFSRLFSYTKQ
+2178 LLKFSRLFSYTKQ
-2191 DARVQKLLE
+2191 DARIQRLLE
-2200 LRNSYPNKQDFYDN
+2200 LRNSYPNKQDFYNN

-2219 QFNILNE
+2219 QFKLLNE
-2226 EGLSLLYDKLETI
+2226 EGLVSLADKLETI

>member
-23 YEGIQ
+23 YTGIQ
-28 KFNPIQRQVPK
+28 QFNPMQRQVPK

-62 APKPVEIKTAK
+62 PPKPVEIKTAK

-86 TNVLEPVTRISE
+86 TNVLEPVTRFNE
-98 PAAPVIQTATPSPIP
+98 TVAPSIKTATPAPVPI
-113 VASKP
+113 AQKP
-118 MITEDVLSPIQTI
+118 FVTEDVLNPFKTI
-131 SQEDNAK
+131 SQEYNAN

-152 GEKTPL
+152 GKKTPL

-168 RKGILEGDLSTYEDE
+168 RKGILEGELSTFEDE

-190 RNAPGLMVG
+190 RNAPGFMVAL
-199 VWEGQKLISEN
+199 WEGQKSVSDN
-210 IKQAANY
+210 IKKAYNY
-217 YVASQ
+217 YKAGPL
-222 DEKIK
+222 EKVK
-227 ILEEERMISSMQPMQ
+227 ILEEERMIDAMQPMQ
-242 ETSTGSEIGQ
+242 ETSTGSQIGQ
-252 IGGNIVGQVLLA
+252 VAGNIAGQVLLA

-289 QAYNSEKE
+289 QAYDSEKE

-306 LNEFEAYDVAEKGR
+306 LNEFDAYDVAEKGR
-320 STYYATGVAENFV
+320 GTYYTTGVAENFV

-360 KRFAKTTGTK
+360 KRFAATTGNK

-377 SSVAAIASAIRDA
+377 SSVAAIASAIRDV

-396 GEDLDI
+396 GEDLAI

-441 AINMAS
+441 ALNMAS
-447 TMEEPTLVN
+447 TMEQPTLVN
-456 TVDNMKREGQLDQ
+456 TVDNMKRDGQLDQ
-469 AQADQLLLD
+469 AQADQLLQD
-478 IKNWNTTTESNIDV
+478 VQNWNTTTASNIDV

-506 KQGLIDKLKTADESS
+506 KQGLLDKLKTADESS
-521 VPAIQAEVASI
+521 VPAIQEEIASI

-543 DLLAGEVDDLTGETL
+543 DLLAGEVDDLTGQPLT
-558 IPKET
+558 PQ
-563 TIQAELPIV
+563 IQ
-572 EVDKIIKQKAKEST
+572 T
-586 EDVAN
+586 
-591 AASLVFKDAGYHV
+591 
-604 GELPGKSDYLQPG
+604 
-617 YYGEQ
+617 
-622 PYTGYYFVSNPS
+622 
-634 QVVGRDSRFGKP
+634 
-646 GEFRIVDFSKYNMY
+646 
-660 KPGTEE
+660 
-666 YWETKS
+666 
-672 YLKKF
+672 
-677 VQDSDNFDKAY
+677 
-688 EDFIKNLKLSP
+688 
-699 VLKRAINDYN
+699 
-709 TPKQINSEL
+709 
-718 YKLEK
+718 
-723 ALETVK
+723 
-729 SNREFEQINNRI
+729 
-741 EELDNQLRELKGKDS
+741 
-756 FKENL
+756 
-761 KEELDSYN
+761 
-769 KKGWDKNQYGDESK
+769 
-783 ERFETIILKML
+783 
-794 GYEGVD
+794 
-800 VRGLKE
+800 
-806 EKGTGSPDRFSE
+806 
-818 GSVIFDLKPETV
+818 
-830 ETLPGAYEKAKLS
+830 
-843 GSNPDLVN
+843 
-851 KLETI
+851 
-856 IKPKE
+856 
-861 DATQTTQEQ
+861 DATTATQEQ
-870 QQGGIPE
+870 QQEVGTESNII
-877 GNVSQRQRAEGE
+877 QRQGTEGQ

-894 NEPDNRNRPV
+894 NEADNRNRV
-904 TGETQQEVTRP
+904 ISGETQQEVTRP
-915 EVFSTQEQKNVFEK
+915 EIFSTQEQKNVFEK
-929 MRDAAEKQYAKNAED
+929 MRNAAEKQYAKNETD

-952 INILKNSDFYKKLDK
+952 INILKNSQFYKNLDG
-967 NDREPYIAEATKYFS
+967 NDREAYIRESTKYFAGS
-982 GISQTAPAV
+982 LKAAPAV

-1016 FGEKSANTAFDF
+1016 FGQQSANTAFDF
-1028 AKNKRIEISQ
+1028 AKNKRIEISK

-1058 AKYDK
+1058 SKYDK

-1115 SSVARQF
+1115 SSVAKQF

-1129 VQDIGEYSKLASTV
+1129 VQDIGEYSKLASTI

-1154 DLVVKFNQAFSAPE
+1154 DLVVKFNQAFSVPE

-1216 IESEVETAPLKD
+1216 IESEVETSPLKD

-1251 LDKGQDEFGVISDKK
+1251 LEKGQDEFGVMSDKK
-1266 ISDADKKSVSQV
+1266 ISNTDKKAVSQV

-1322 GDKLGQTFKK
+1322 GDKLGQTTKK

-1364 TDVATAKFLRESG
+1364 TDVGTAKFLRESG
-1377 IQSLFN
+1377 LQSLFN

-1389 LKANTMLNNFI
+1389 LKANTMLNDFV

-1425 SFLRRNKGGS
+1425 AFLRRNKGGS
-1435 PAEVQALFETRKGLI
+1435 PQEVQALFETRKALI
-1450 QQGIDNLFSSGV
+1450 QQGIDNLVSSGV
-1462 DEDINK
+1462 DEDVKK
-1468 AELYQKVFDKVA
+1468 AELYQQVFDKVA
-1480 KESNNITEVENNVDA
+1480 KESNNISEVENNVDS
-1495 VNKEVVDYWTNRWAE
+1495 VNKEVVDYWTNKWAE

-1572 MNGTLIKQKGIET
+1572 MNGTLIKQKGVEA

-1618 TVKSMLD
+1618 TVKSVLD
-1625 SDGLKKVINSK
+1625 SDGIKKVINSK

-1664 KLSKRLSDI
+1664 KLSKRLADV

-1713 ITANIYLGIDSP
+1713 ITASIYSGVDSP

-1730 NESGYGISV
+1730 NQSGYGISV

-1744 VANLQELSTLLSKT
+1744 VASLQELSTLLSKT

-1771 RNDRVLKLLLSNP
+1771 RNDKVLKLLLSNP
-1784 DAIIARASWLSYYKA
+1784 DAIIARASWLSYYKSA
-1799 ELKAKGKDISNID
+1799 LKAKGIDINNIN
-1812 WDTHEIDTEAA
+1812 WDTHEIDTESA

-1883 KVATSQEKLKAF
+1883 KVATSEDKVKAF
-1895 RSMTGQFAEIAFY
+1895 RSMTGQFAEIGLY
-1908 SVISSGATLAV
+1908 SLISSMATQGIKAAV
-1919 KIAISEVFGG
+1919 SEIFGG
-1929 EESEREREKRAITM
+1929 EESEREREKRGITM

-1968 AGVNGILD
+1968 AGVNSILD

-1983 EETKIRLYQGTNK
+1983 EETKIRLYEGTNK

-2029 EVKSNFAGKE
+2029 EIKSNFAGKE

-2096 DLVGELAAETDGTK
+2096 DLVGELAAEIDATK
-2110 VDGKSVSDAISRAA
+2110 VDGKSVSDALSRAA

-2140 DKYGADVIEKMYP
+2140 DKYGSEIIDKMYP

-2168 MRAIL
+2168 MKAIME
-2173 DKKPE
+2173 DKPE
-2178 EIKFSRLFSYTKQ
+2178 LLKFSRLFSYAKQ

-2200 LRNSYPNKQDFYDN
+2200 LRKSYPNKQDFYNN

-2219 QFNILNE
+2219 QFNLLNE
-2226 EGLSLLYDKLETI
+2226 EGLGSLYDKLDTM

-2247 DMLVASVEE
+2247 EMLVASVEE

>member
-1 MQIMAKGVLNNIDLG
+1 MAKGVLNNIDLG

-62 APKPVEIKTAK
+62 PPKPVEIKTAK

-86 TNVLEPVTRISE
+86 TNVLEPVTRMNE
-98 PAAPVIQTATPSPIP
+98 PAAPVIKTATPSFKPIAAKP
-113 VASKP
+113 VV
-118 MITEDVLSPIQTI
+118 TEDVLSPIKTI

-168 RKGILEGDLSTYEDE
+168 RKGILEGEFSTYEDE

-210 IKQAANY
+210 IKQAAKY
-217 YVASQ
+217 YVANQ

-227 ILEEERMISSMQPMQ
+227 ILEEERMISAMQPMQ
-242 ETSTGSEIGQ
+242 ETSTGSEVGQ

-264 QAPRLIPYVGPLLGS
+264 QAPRLIPGVGPLIG
-279 AISSTYMGAM
+279 AGISSTYMGAM

-306 LNEFEAYDVAEKGR
+306 LSEYDAYDVAEKGR
-320 STYYATGVAENFV
+320 GTYYTTGVAENFV

-360 KRFAKTTGTK
+360 KRFAATTGTK

-441 AINMAS
+441 ALNMAS

-456 TVDNMKREGQLDQ
+456 TIDNMKRDGQLDQ
-469 AQADQLLLD
+469 AQAEQLLLD
-478 IKNWNTTTESNIDV
+478 VKNWNTTTESNIDV

-498 VINGLTTK
+498 VINGLTIK
-506 KQGLIDKLKTADESS
+506 KQGLLDKLKTADESS

-532 DTQIAEARNNP
+532 DAQISEARNNP
-543 DLLAGEVDDLTGETL
+543 DLLAGEVDDLTGQPLT
-558 IPKET
+558 PKVEVESPEVADIEKRRRSELSLQPLQINQT
-563 TIQAELPIV
+563 DIEYQKEVENWRNKQKEINDRYDAELKSLQN
-572 EVDKIIKQKAKEST
+572 KIQ
-586 EDVAN
+586 
-591 AASLVFKDAGYHV
+591 KDA
-604 GELPGKSDYLQPG
+604 
-617 YYGEQ
+617 
-622 PYTGYYFVSNPS
+622 T
-634 QVVGRDSRFGKP
+634 
-646 GEFRIVDFSKYNMY
+646 
-660 KPGTEE
+660 T
-666 YWETKS
+666 
-672 YLKKF
+672 
-677 VQDSDNFDKAY
+677 
-688 EDFIKNLKLSP
+688 
-699 VLKRAINDYN
+699 
-709 TPKQINSEL
+709 
-718 YKLEK
+718 
-723 ALETVK
+723 
-729 SNREFEQINNRI
+729 
-741 EELDNQLRELKGKDS
+741 
-756 FKENL
+756 
-761 KEELDSYN
+761 
-769 KKGWDKNQYGDESK
+769 
-783 ERFETIILKML
+783 
-794 GYEGVD
+794 
-800 VRGLKE
+800 
-806 EKGTGSPDRFSE
+806 
-818 GSVIFDLKPETV
+818 
-830 ETLPGAYEKAKLS
+830 
-843 GSNPDLVN
+843 
-851 KLETI
+851 
-856 IKPKE
+856 
-861 DATQTTQEQ
+861 TTQEQ
-870 QQGGIPE
+870 QQEGGTESNI
-877 GNVSQRQRAEGE
+877 SQRQRTEGQ

-894 NEPDNRNRPV
+894 NEADNRNRV
-904 TGETQQEVTRP
+904 ISGETQQEVIPKLFNTEEGRR
-915 EVFSTQEQKNVFEK
+915 VFTEMEGIVDKTNLRQGNKDIAK
-929 MRDAAEKQYAKNAED
+929 KNAE
-944 SRGATQKA
+944 SNIENYLKGTKFYENATDVQ
-952 INILKNSDFYKKLDK
+952 
-967 NDREPYIAEATKYFS
+967 REKMLRDAKKYFFDTRFKS
-982 GISQTAPAV
+982 APSV
-991 TKVLGTMQPNK
+991 TKLLGELEPKK
-1002 ITVNEMTALKRLLR
+1002 ITVNELSYFQSLLKATEQGQEAEAKFIRNTRIAITDGLRRLEAL
-1016 FGEKSANTAFDF
+1016 
-1028 AKNKRIEISQ
+1028 
-1038 GLKQLET
+1038 
-1045 RGKIG
+1045 GKIG
-1050 AKQFTSIL
+1050 NKQFVSIMS
-1058 AKYDK
+1058 KYDRVK
-1063 VNLKNPESIDRFVTY
+1063 LKNPESINRFVTY

-1115 SSVARQF
+1115 SSVAKQF

-1129 VQDIGEYSKLASTV
+1129 VQDIGEYSKLASTI
-1143 LEGVKSSRSTT
+1143 LEGVKSSRSTA
-1154 DLVVKFNQAFSAPE
+1154 DLIVKFNQAFSVPE
-1168 IKSYTDKQKAFIETE
+1168 IKSYTDKQKAFIESE
-1183 AKNKKLADY
+1183 AKAKKLADY

-1228 KERYVKAYV
+1228 KERYVKAYI
-1237 KERFDTLIA
+1237 KERFDSLIA

-1266 ISDADKKSVSQV
+1266 ISDTDKKAVSQV

-1322 GDKLGQTFKK
+1322 GDKLGKTFKK

-1389 LKANTMLNNFI
+1389 LKANTMLNDFI

-1425 SFLRRNKGGS
+1425 AFLRRNKGGS
-1435 PAEVQALFETRKGLI
+1435 PREVQALFETRKALI

-1462 DEDINK
+1462 DEDVKK
-1468 AELYQKVFDKVA
+1468 AELYQQVFDKVA
-1480 KESNNITEVENNVDA
+1480 KDSKNISDVEANVDD
-1495 VNKEVVDYWTNRWAE
+1495 VNKQVVDYWTERWAE

-1528 QDKAYNPDSYRKISK
+1528 QDKGYNPDSYRNISK
-1543 EQTQEDIDNYDPFN
+1543 EDTQVDIDNYDPFN

-1585 MPEGKYLDL
+1585 MPDGKYLDL
-1594 NFVSNSYKAMQS
+1594 NFVSNSYKSMQS

-1625 SDGLKKVINSK
+1625 SDGIKKVINSK

-1664 KLSKRLSDI
+1664 KLSKRLADI

-1705 FDLADAAS
+1705 FDLGDAAS
-1713 ITANIYLGIDSP
+1713 ITASMYSGVDSP

-1730 NESGYGISV
+1730 NQSGYGISV

-1744 VANLQELSTLLSKT
+1744 VANLQELSTLLKKT
-1758 GGNIEKIG
+1758 GGSIEKIG

-1771 RNDRVLKLLLSNP
+1771 RNDKVLKLLLSNP
-1784 DAIIARASWLSYYKA
+1784 DAIIARASWLSYYKSA
-1799 ELKAKGKDISNID
+1799 LKAKGVDINNID
-1812 WDTHEIDTEAA
+1812 WDTHEIDTDAA

-1852 TALMRNIVM
+1852 TALIRNIVM

-1883 KVATSQEKLKAF
+1883 KVATSQDKIKAF
-1895 RSMTGQFAEIAFY
+1895 RSMTGQFAEIGLY
-1908 SVISSGATLAV
+1908 SLISSMATQGIKAAV
-1919 KIAISEVFGG
+1919 SEIFGG

-1968 AGVNGILD
+1968 AGVNSILD

-1983 EETKIRLYQGTNK
+1983 EETKIRLYEGTNK

-2110 VDGKSVSDAISRAA
+2110 VDGKSISDAVSRAA

-2140 DKYGADVIEKMYP
+2140 EKYGSDVIEKMYP

>member
-1 MQIMAKGVLNNIDLG
+1 MAKGVLNNIDLG
-16 EQTPNLS
+16 DETPNLS

-28 KFNPIQRQVPK
+28 QFNPMQRQKPK

-47 SASKESESVSPYKKS
+47 SASKESESVSPYKKA
-62 APKPVEIKTAK
+62 APKPIQIKTEK
-73 PSMLPVEQVSPIT
+73 PSMLPVEQASPII
-86 TNVLEPVTRISE
+86 TNILEPVTRINE
-98 PAAPVIQTATPSPIP
+98 TAAPAIKTATPSPAP
-113 VASKP
+113 VAQKP
-118 MITEDVLSPIQTI
+118 VVTEEVLEPIQTI

-138 VRTAVKNLADRAYS
+138 VRTAVKNIADRAYS
-152 GEKTPL
+152 GDKTPL

-190 RNAPGLMVG
+190 RNAPGLMLG
-199 VWEGQKLISEN
+199 VWEGQKSVSEN
-210 IKQAANY
+210 IKKAYNY
-217 YVASQ
+217 YKASPE
-222 DEKIK
+222 EKVK
-227 ILEEERMISSMQPMQ
+227 ILEEERMVDAMQPMQ
-242 ETSTGSEIGQ
+242 ETSTGTQIGQ
-252 IGGNIVGQVLLA
+252 TTGNIIGQVVLG

-289 QAYNSEKE
+289 QAYDSEKE

-306 LNEFEAYDVAEKGR
+306 LNEYDAYDVAQKGR
-320 STYYATGVAENFV
+320 GTYFTTGIAENFV
-333 SALVGARVGSAF
+333 GALVGARVGSAF

-360 KRFAKTTGTK
+360 KRFAATTGNK

-377 SSVAAIASAIRDA
+377 ASVAAIASAIRDA

-396 GEDLDI
+396 GQDLAI

-441 AINMAS
+441 ALNMAS
-447 TMEEPTLVN
+447 TMEEPTFIN
-456 TVDNMKREGQLDQ
+456 IVDNLKRDGQLDQ
-469 AQADQLLLD
+469 AQADQLLQD
-478 IKNWNTTTESNIDV
+478 VQNWNTTTEANIDV

-506 KQGLIDKLKTADESS
+506 KKGLLDKLKTADESS
-521 VPAIQAEVASI
+521 VPAIQAEIATI
-532 DTQIAEARNNP
+532 DSQISDSRSNP
-543 DLLAGEVDDLTGETL
+543 DLLAGEIDDLTGQPLT
-558 IPKET
+558 P
-563 TIQAELPIV
+563 IQA
-572 EVDKIIKQKAKEST
+572 
-586 EDVAN
+586 
-591 AASLVFKDAGYHV
+591 
-604 GELPGKSDYLQPG
+604 
-617 YYGEQ
+617 
-622 PYTGYYFVSNPS
+622 
-634 QVVGRDSRFGKP
+634 
-646 GEFRIVDFSKYNMY
+646 
-660 KPGTEE
+660 
-666 YWETKS
+666 
-672 YLKKF
+672 
-677 VQDSDNFDKAY
+677 
-688 EDFIKNLKLSP
+688 
-699 VLKRAINDYN
+699 
-709 TPKQINSEL
+709 
-718 YKLEK
+718 
-723 ALETVK
+723 
-729 SNREFEQINNRI
+729 
-741 EELDNQLRELKGKDS
+741 
-756 FKENL
+756 
-761 KEELDSYN
+761 
-769 KKGWDKNQYGDESK
+769 
-783 ERFETIILKML
+783 
-794 GYEGVD
+794 
-800 VRGLKE
+800 
-806 EKGTGSPDRFSE
+806 
-818 GSVIFDLKPETV
+818 
-830 ETLPGAYEKAKLS
+830 
-843 GSNPDLVN
+843 
-851 KLETI
+851 
-856 IKPKE
+856 
-861 DATQTTQEQ
+861 DATTTTQEQ
-870 QQGGIPE
+870 QQEGGTESNI
-877 GNVSQRQRAEGE
+877 SQRQGIESQ

-894 NEPDNRNRPV
+894 NEADNRNRPV
-904 TGETQQEVTRP
+904 SGETQQEIVPESFNNEQGLIAWNTLQKVIADSRSRRRDEKTVQENARINLEKSKAFEQADDVTRNSMIADMNK
-915 EVFSTQEQKNVFEK
+915 ELFGAK
-929 MRDAAEKQYAKNAED
+929 AKQ
-944 SRGATQKA
+944 
-952 INILKNSDFYKKLDK
+952 
-967 NDREPYIAEATKYFS
+967 
-982 GISQTAPAV
+982 APSV

-1016 FGEKSANTAFDF
+1016 FGEKSANAAFDF
-1028 AKNKRIEISQ
+1028 AKNKRIEISK
-1038 GLKQLET
+1038 GLKELET

-1058 AKYDK
+1058 SKYDK
-1063 VNLKNPESIDRFVTY
+1063 VNLKNPEAIDRFVTY

-1089 DKLSEAQRLRGLIK
+1089 DKLAEAQRLRGLIK

-1115 SSVARQF
+1115 SSVAKQF

-1129 VQDIGEYSKLASTV
+1129 VQDIAEYSKLAATV

-1204 MSLDEMDTLIND
+1204 MSLDEIDTLIND
-1216 IESEVETAPLKD
+1216 IESNPEEPPLKD
-1228 KERYVKAYV
+1228 KERYVKAYIN
-1237 KERFDTLIA
+1237 ERFDALSA

-1251 LDKGQDEFGVISDKK
+1251 LNKGEDEFGVVSDRTISDR
-1266 ISDADKKSVSQV
+1266 DKKAVSQV
-1278 LGIDITRLPLSDAYR
+1278 LGIDVTRLPLNDAYR
-1293 VIESLDNFITNGETY
+1293 VVESLDNFIANGETY

-1322 GDKLGQTFKK
+1322 GDKLAKTFKK
-1332 ARPLSLFGSKDIGT
+1332 ARPLSLFGIRSIGT
-1346 FVAKQIE
+1346 FVAKQVE
-1353 TLPMVIYKMFR
+1353 TLPMVLYKMFR

-1389 LKANTMLNNFI
+1389 LKANTMLSDFVN
-1400 KQFEGKK
+1400 KFEGKK

-1412 YNDAQNTVEQGIL
+1412 YNDDQNTVEQGIL

-1435 PAEVQALFETRKGLI
+1435 PEEVQALFETRKSLI
-1450 QQGIDNLFSSGV
+1450 QQGIDNLASSENK
-1462 DEDINK
+1462 EDASK
-1468 AELYQKVFDKVA
+1468 AELYQQVFDKVA
-1480 KESNNITEVENNVDA
+1480 KDANNISDVEANVDD
-1495 VNKEVVDYWTNRWAE
+1495 VNKQVVDYWTERWAE

-1572 MNGTLIKQKGIET
+1572 MNGTLIKQKGIDT

-1594 NFVSNSYKAMQS
+1594 NFVSNSYKSMQS

-1625 SDGLKKVINSK
+1625 SDGLKKVINAK

-1641 KEKVA
+1641 KDKVA

-1664 KLSKRLSDI
+1664 KLSKRLADV

-1705 FDLADAAS
+1705 FDLGDAAS
-1713 ITANIYLGIDSP
+1713 ITASIYSGVDSP

-1739 RGIES
+1739 RGLES
-1744 VANLQELSTLLSKT
+1744 TANLQEISTMLSKT

-1771 RNDRVLKLLLSNP
+1771 RNDKVLKLLLSNP
-1784 DAIIARASWLSYYKA
+1784 DAIIARASWLSYYKSA
-1799 ELKAKGKDISNID
+1799 LKAKGVDINNID
-1812 WDTHEIDTEAA
+1812 WDTHEIDTDAA

-1846 GSRKSA
+1846 GSKKSA

-1861 PFSGFIMN
+1861 PFSGFVMN

-1883 KVATSQEKLKAF
+1883 KVATNQEKLKAF
-1895 RSMTGQFAEIAFY
+1895 RSMTGQFAEIGLY
-1908 SVISSGATLAV
+1908 SLISSMATQGIKA
-1919 KIAISEVFGG
+1919 AISEVFGG
-1929 EESEREREKRAITM
+1929 EESEREREKRSITM

-1968 AGVNGILD
+1968 ASVNGILD

-2011 GARKAIDF
+2011 GARKAIDL
-2019 GTSLSYATKG
+2019 GTSLSYAAKG
-2029 EVKSNFAGKE
+2029 EVKTNFAGKE
-2039 SIKYLSPEEKEMA
+2039 SIKYLSPEERQMA
-2052 AIGAVMQFLYLSRL
+2052 AMGAVMQFLYLSRL

-2083 EKRALTEKQQDIK
+2083 EKRALTEKQQTIK
-2096 DLVGELAAETDGTK
+2096 DLVGEVAATIDATK
-2110 VDGKSVSDAISRAA
+2110 VDGKSVSDAVSRAA

-2134 YILGLR
+2134 YILGLQ
-2140 DKYGADVIEKMYP
+2140 DKYGAETIEKMYP
-2153 LLEESKILNAGTAAN
+2153 LLEESKILNAPTAAN
-2168 MRAIL
+2168 MAAIM
-2173 DKKPE
+2173 DGSPE
-2178 EIKFSRLFSYTKQ
+2178 LLKFSRLFSYARQ
-2191 DARVQKLLE
+2191 DARVQRLLE
-2200 LRNSYPNKQDFYDN
+2200 LRMSYPNKQDFYDN
-2214 LKWAF
+2214 LKWAS
-2219 QFNILNE
+2219 QFKLLNE
-2226 EGLSLLYDKLETI
+2226 EGLVSLADKLETVR
-2239 KDFTDEEF
+2239 DFTDEEF

>member
-1 MQIMAKGVLNNIDLG
+1 MAKGVLNNIDLG
-16 EQTPNLS
+16 DETPNLS

-28 KFNPIQRQVPK
+28 QFNPMQRQKPK

-47 SASKESESVSPYKKS
+47 SASKESESVSPYKKA
-62 APKPVEIKTAK
+62 APKPIQIKTEK
-73 PSMLPVEQVSPIT
+73 PSMLPVEQASPIT
-86 TNVLEPVTRISE
+86 TNVLEPVTRINE
-98 PAAPVIQTATPSPIP
+98 TAAPAIKTATPSPAP
-113 VASKP
+113 VVQKP
-118 MITEDVLSPIQTI
+118 VVTEEVLEPIQTI

-152 GEKTPL
+152 GDKTPL

-190 RNAPGLMVG
+190 RNAPGLMLG
-199 VWEGQKLISEN
+199 VWEGQKSVSEN
-210 IKQAANY
+210 IKKAYNY
-217 YVASQ
+217 YKASPE
-222 DEKIK
+222 EKVK
-227 ILEEERMISSMQPMQ
+227 ILEEERMVDAMQPMQ
-242 ETSTGSEIGQ
+242 ETSTGTQIGQ
-252 IGGNIVGQVLLA
+252 TTGNIIGQVVLG

-289 QAYNSEKE
+289 QAYDSEKE

-306 LNEFEAYDVAEKGR
+306 LNEYDAYDVAQKGR
-320 STYYATGVAENFV
+320 GTYFTTGIAENFV
-333 SALVGARVGSAF
+333 GALVGARVGSAF

-360 KRFAKTTGTK
+360 KRFSATTGNK

-377 SSVAAIASAIRDA
+377 ASVAAIASAIRDA

-396 GEDLDI
+396 GQDLAI

-441 AINMAS
+441 ALNMAS
-447 TMEEPTLVN
+447 TMEEPTFIN
-456 TVDNMKREGQLDQ
+456 IVDNLKRDGQLDQ
-469 AQADQLLLD
+469 AQADQLLQD
-478 IKNWNTTTESNIDV
+478 VQNWNTTTEANIDV

-506 KQGLIDKLKTADESS
+506 KKGLLDKLKTADESS
-521 VPAIQAEVASI
+521 VPAIQAEIATI
-532 DTQIAEARNNP
+532 DSQISDARSNP
-543 DLLAGEVDDLTGETL
+543 DLLAGEIDDLTGQPLT
-558 IPKET
+558 PKTEVQPVAAVLENP
-563 TIQAELPIV
+563 IELN
-572 EVDKIIKQKAKEST
+572 EVIKQKAKENT
-586 EDVAN
+586 EEVAN
-591 AASLVFKDAGYHV
+591 VASLVFKDAGFHV
-604 GELPGKSDYLQPG
+604 GELPGKSDFLRPG
-617 YYGEQ
+617 YMGEQ
-622 PYTGYYFVSNPS
+622 PFTGYYFVSNPS
-634 QVVGRDSRFGKP
+634 EVVGRDSRFGKP
-646 GEFRIVDFSKYNMY
+646 GEFRIVDFSQYNLY
-660 KPGTEE
+660 KPSTDE
-666 YWETKS
+666 YWRTKS
-672 YLKKF
+672 NLKSF
-677 VQDSDNFDKAY
+677 VRNSDNFDKAY
-688 EDFIKNLKLSP
+688 EDFTNKIKTSP
-699 VLKRAINDYN
+699 VLFNAIKKYN
-709 TPKQINSEL
+709 SPSEL
-718 YKLEK
+718 QSELNRIET
-723 ALETVK
+723 ALDNAK
-729 SNREFEQINNRI
+729 SNRVFTELTNRWNEINALI
-741 EELDNQLRELKGKDS
+741 VAQKGKDN
-756 FKENL
+756 FKEDL
-761 KEELDSYN
+761 KKELDAYN
-769 KKGWDKNQYGDESK
+769 AKDWDVNEAGDETK
-783 ERFETIILKML
+783 ERFETIMLKML
-794 GYEGVD
+794 GFEGVD
-800 VRGLKE
+800 VRGLKSE
-806 EKGTGSPDRFSE
+806 SGLGSPDKFAE
-818 GSVIFDLKPETV
+818 GSVIFDLKPNTAK
-830 ETLPGAYEKAKLS
+830 TLADAYKDAKES
-843 GSNPDLVN
+843 GNNPDLVN

-856 IKPKE
+856 VKPKAN
-861 DATQTTQEQ
+861 ATTTTQEQ
-870 QQGGIPE
+870 QQEGGTESNI
-877 GNVSQRQRAEGE
+877 SQRQGIEGQ

-894 NEPDNRNRPV
+894 NEADNRNRPV
-904 TGETQQEVTRP
+904 SGETQQEVVP
-915 EVFSTQEQKNVFEK
+915 ESFNNEQGLIAWNTLQKVI
-929 MRDAAEKQYAKNAED
+929 AD
-944 SRGATQKA
+944 SRSRRRDEKTVQENARINLEKSKAFEQADDVTRNSMIADMNKELFGAKA
-952 INILKNSDFYKKLDK
+952 K
-967 NDREPYIAEATKYFS
+967 
-982 GISQTAPAV
+982 QAPSV

-1016 FGEKSANTAFDF
+1016 FGEKSANAAFDF
-1028 AKNKRIEISQ
+1028 AKNKRIEISK
-1038 GLKQLET
+1038 GLKELET

-1058 AKYDK
+1058 SKYDK
-1063 VNLKNPESIDRFVTY
+1063 VNLKNPEAIDRFVTY

-1089 DKLSEAQRLRGLIK
+1089 DKLAEAQRLRGLIK

-1115 SSVARQF
+1115 SSVAKQF

-1129 VQDIGEYSKLASTV
+1129 VQDIAEYSKLAATV

-1204 MSLDEMDTLIND
+1204 MSLDEIDTLIND
-1216 IESEVETAPLKD
+1216 IESNPEEPPLKD
-1228 KERYVKAYV
+1228 KERYVKAYI
-1237 KERFDTLIA
+1237 KERFDALSA

-1251 LDKGQDEFGVISDKK
+1251 LNKGEDEFGVVSDRTISDT
-1266 ISDADKKSVSQV
+1266 DKKAVSKV
-1278 LGIDITRLPLSDAYR
+1278 LGIDVTRLPLNDAYR
-1293 VIESLDNFITNGETY
+1293 VVESLDNFIANGETY

-1322 GDKLGQTFKK
+1322 GDKLAKTFKK
-1332 ARPLSLFGSKDIGT
+1332 ARPLSLFGSRSIGT
-1346 FVAKQIE
+1346 FVAKQVE
-1353 TLPMVIYKMFR
+1353 TLPMVLYKMFR

-1389 LKANTMLNNFI
+1389 LKANTMLSDFVN
-1400 KQFEGKK
+1400 KFEGKK

-1435 PAEVQALFETRKGLI
+1435 PEEVQALFETRKSLI
-1450 QQGIDNLFSSGV
+1450 QQGIDNLASSENK
-1462 DEDINK
+1462 EDASK
-1468 AELYQKVFDKVA
+1468 AELYQQVFDKVA
-1480 KESNNITEVENNVDA
+1480 KDANNISDVEANVDD
-1495 VNKEVVDYWTNRWAE
+1495 VNKQVVDYWTERWAE

-1572 MNGTLIKQKGIET
+1572 MNGTLIKQKGIDT

-1594 NFVSNSYKAMQS
+1594 NFVSNSYKSMQS

-1625 SDGLKKVINSK
+1625 SDGLKKVINAK

-1641 KEKVA
+1641 KDKVA

-1664 KLSKRLSDI
+1664 KLSKRLADV

-1705 FDLADAAS
+1705 FDLGDAAS
-1713 ITANIYLGIDSP
+1713 ITASIYSGVDSP

-1739 RGIES
+1739 RGLES
-1744 VANLQELSTLLSKT
+1744 TANLQEISTMLSKT

-1771 RNDRVLKLLLSNP
+1771 RNDKVLKLLLSNP
-1784 DAIIARASWLSYYKA
+1784 DAIIARASWLSYYKSA
-1799 ELKAKGKDISNID
+1799 LKAKGVDINNID
-1812 WDTHEIDTEAA
+1812 WDTHEIDTDAA

-1846 GSRKSA
+1846 GSKKSA

-1861 PFSGFIMN
+1861 PFSGFVMN

-1883 KVATSQEKLKAF
+1883 KVATNQEKLKAF
-1895 RSMTGQFAEIAFY
+1895 RSMTGQFAEIGLY
-1908 SVISSGATLAV
+1908 SLISSMATQGIKA
-1919 KIAISEVFGG
+1919 AISEVFGG
-1929 EESEREREKRAITM
+1929 EESEREREKRSITM

-1968 AGVNGILD
+1968 ASVNGILD

-2011 GARKAIDF
+2011 GARKAIDL
-2019 GTSLSYATKG
+2019 GTSLSYAAKG
-2029 EVKSNFAGKE
+2029 EVKTNFAGKE
-2039 SIKYLSPEEKEMA
+2039 SIKYLSPEERQMA
-2052 AIGAVMQFLYLSRL
+2052 AMGAVMQFLYLSRL

-2083 EKRALTEKQQDIK
+2083 EKRALTEKQQTIK
-2096 DLVGELAAETDGTK
+2096 DLVGEVAATIDAIK
-2110 VDGKSVSDAISRAA
+2110 VDGKSVSDAVSRAA

-2134 YILGLR
+2134 YILGLQ
-2140 DKYGADVIEKMYP
+2140 DKYGAETIEKMYP
-2153 LLEESKILNAGTAAN
+2153 LLEESKILNAPTAAN
-2168 MRAIL
+2168 MAAIM
-2173 DKKPE
+2173 DGSPE
-2178 EIKFSRLFSYTKQ
+2178 LLKFSRLFSYARQ
-2191 DARVQKLLE
+2191 DARVQRLLE
-2200 LRNSYPNKQDFYDN
+2200 LRMSYPNKQDFYDN
-2214 LKWAF
+2214 LKWAS
-2219 QFNILNE
+2219 QFKLLNE
-2226 EGLSLLYDKLETI
+2226 EGLVSLADKLETVR
-2239 KDFTDEEF
+2239 DFTDEEF